1 MVCAEFSVCFWHC
14 SWSSHFCPRLRWQ
27 RIRRGLTK
35 PSPRPSQWTGTRRR
49 PIPPAQEQP
58 KNENP
63 PAPEEPKT
71 FTVTYTDG
79 VGGAVFDNE
88 VHSNLPSG
96 TATPAFSGS
105 LAREGYTFAGWNP
118 AVAETVTA
126 DVTYAAKWEEG
137 KTGPRRVTLPTIP
150 GPDVDLAALDTGHKI
165 DVRFTVLYVGDEF
178 NIGYNYG
185 SSEKTK
191 FVCQYKTNHSDT
203 AYNNH
208 TIAISDIKAAASRA
222 SVNSGYQ
229 IVGWSKESNANPTT
243 WSLNKSGTTA
253 CNKGS
258 TIYLVAKNP
267 NPTTKYTYTLNYD
280 ANGGTGAPSADSWS
294 TTDASIRYH
303 SFTVKNTIPTREG
316 YVFKGWKA
324 KDGAD
329 TIYAGGAL
337 CSVSQQGNDVVK
349 NGNTWTRTL
358 YAVWEEAVPSKPE
371 WSDIRREM
379 QKVSV
384 HVTCINPDVN
394 HTEKTYSYKESNDD
408 TIGSVQDSAGSY
420 TCTVTVHLG
429 RYRLQYN
436 QDFNREH
443 EFASSLTADVVL
455 QYNGTGWVIASALP
469 LELKLTCGSAP
480 TPNPPGSDVLNSLKV
495 LVKCD
500 SKTYHFEKPYKMD
513 DGDYRL
519 EKVDDNTYTVI
530 VLADKYVEKYNAVYP
545 GHTLFDNN
553 TKTIKLVYRYGAWTV
568 VGSNGVTFNV
578 SCEQKYTVT
587 YTDGVD
593 GEVIFADQV
602 SYKKPGEKTPK
613 FRGTPTRTG
622 YKFIGW
628 EPAVVGTVTANATYT
643 AQWVSISDLDPAPE
657 LVSSLYMNFQCTNE
671 NASHDHRSEMI
682 AIGYG
687 IGAGGVIV
695 TDAAGN
701 PVYNKDGNIT
711 AVITFYQDSGFL
723 NEYNKRTGVAHRY
736 ADYEPKTKSVDGVL
750 IGEVFHMYKKD
761 YPVVFDV
768 VCGSLYTVTY
778 KDGTNGTVFA
788 DDVHSNLNAN
798 AATPAFVGGTPTR
811 PGYVFTGWNPAVAAT
826 VTGNATYTAVW
837 EKDANGNGKPDKD
850 EEKYTVTYTD
860 GVENEEIFADETYSD
875 LLSGTAT
882 PAFNGTPTRKGYAFT
897 GWNPAVAATVTGNA
911 TYAAVWEEAAPP
923 KPDKPT
929 PPTDEIG
936 GATVAVKCITG
947 HGDLSWKIDS
957 STFTVGEVTGDD
969 TTGYTCTVTVQA
981 EVYVNA
987 FNSDK
992 KANGVKHTLA
1002 DDAEKTFTM
1011 TYVNGAW
1018 TGPTNPAVTFE
1029 VKCEEELVPVH
1040 LVIYRNGDTSK
1051 AYKDVALE
1059 SQPKGHVIDLSTI
1072 DIADYYT
1079 GNYEFYGWY
1088 DDGAWNNYK
1097 ANPANPP
1104 AGLKEKTVNGWTNL
1118 KCMVYDK
1125 YQVVYF
1131 QSEEALRDFQNDHS
1145 KTEGRLYSTTALFGS
1160 TLPTADAPTPTRT
1173 GYTFKFWS
1181 REGQNG
1187 DVTGQT
1193 VNGWTNLYAVW
1204 EKNTYTVTYTDGVD
1218 GEAFADQAYTAKYED
1233 ATPAFEGTPTRKG
1246 FVFDGWNPEVAETV
1260 TEDVTYTA
1268 QWKPVQPDKKAIEGA
1283 IGRGVAVVCD
1293 NQNVKHGAKAYKVT
1307 LGEYT
1312 ASNVMGTAADGYTCT
1327 VTVRAAKFI
1336 EKYSSDMSD
1345 AVHTLIAGEPA
1356 EKTIELKWNGEKWV
1370 AETELPVT
1378 FHTLCPPEQ
1387 PSKKDIEGA
1396 IGRGVKIVC
1405 DNQNV
1410 KHGGKDYKPTQGEY
1424 TVSDVTGT
1432 ASEGYTCTITVKAAK
1447 IIEKYSSD
1455 MGKTHALIVGEQA
1468 EKTVE
1473 LKWDGEKWVAKTELP
1488 ITFHVECPPEK
1499 PTYDEL
1505 KGLGINA
1512 KVDCTTTTAHN
1523 GKSYTLI
1530 EDTYNVSDP
1539 ERKGTA
1545 YTCILTVNAK
1555 DYVAKYNAEENVGPH
1570 TLDDRDS
1577 KTIELT
1583 WNGEKWTAAET
1594 SVTFNVKCE
1603 LLTVTYTDGVKGEE
1617 VFADVVYNDIP
1628 YGTNTPA
1635 FGTKD
1640 PTRKGYKFLGWE
1652 PVVADT
1658 VTENATYV
1666 AQWEKLYTVTYTDGA
1681 KGKAFEDQVF
1691 TDLESGT
1698 KTPEFNGTPTRKGY
1712 KFLGWE
1718 PVVAD
1723 TVTENVTYTAPVG
1736 RTLHRYLHRRREGQG
1751 VQGSGLQRS

>member
-1 MVCAEFSVCFWHC
+1 MDE
-14 SWSSHFCPRLRWQ
+14 
-27 RIRRGLTK
+27 GEKKTD
-35 PSPRPSQWTGTRRR
+35 
-49 PIPPAQEQP
+49 PPAQEQP

-79 VGGAVFDNE
+79 ADGAVFDKQ
-88 VHSNLPSG
+88 VYSNLSSG
-96 TATPAFSGS
+96 TATPAFSGTP
-105 LAREGYTFAGWNP
+105 AREGYTFAGWNP

-126 DVTYAAKWEEG
+126 NVTYVAQWEAG
-137 KTGPRRVTLPTIP
+137 KTSARRVTLPTIP
-150 GPDVDLAALDTGHKI
+150 DPDPAPAALNTGHKI
-165 DVRFTVLYVGDEF
+165 DVTFTVLYVGDEF
-178 NIGYNYG
+178 RIGYNYG

-191 FVCQYKTNHSDT
+191 FVCQYSSNHSDT

-208 TIAISDIKAAASRA
+208 TIAISDIKAAAGRA
-222 SVNSGYQ
+222 TVNSGYT

-253 CNKGS
+253 CNKGT

-294 TTDASIRYH
+294 TTDAAIRYH

-324 KDGAD
+324 KDGSD
-329 TIYAGGAL
+329 TIYTGGTL

-358 YAVWEEAVPSKPE
+358 YAVWEEDAPAKPTAPDNDTVKALLGENAVQIICTNAQIGHGSKTFGLIDGTFTVYQSNNRCEVVINSLSPYVNE
-371 WSDIRREM
+371 FNAAVSVPAGTHITDNSMAGQNRTKINLVWSDG
-379 QKVSV
+379 KWTAADAPAKY
-384 HVTCINPDVN
+384 HVLCSLQPVEPTTPGEGDLENI
-394 HTEKTYSYKESNDD
+394 EKLVRIVCDRNIHDAKEYGV
-408 TIGSVQDSAGSY
+408 IAGSCEFGGIDMTGDVP
-420 TCTVTVHLG
+420 TCPVTIRAAKYV
-429 RYRLQYN
+429 
-436 QDFNREH
+436 E
-443 EFASSLTADVVL
+443 A
-455 QYNGTGWVIASALP
+455 YNGTIGVEHTI
-469 LELKLTCGSAP
+469 T
-480 TPNPPGSDVLNSLKV
+480 
-495 LVKCD
+495 
-500 SKTYHFEKPYKMD
+500 
-513 DGDYRL
+513 GDTERL
-519 EKVDDNTYTVI
+519 LI
-530 VLADKYVEKYNAVYP
+530 LA
-545 GHTLFDNN
+545 
-553 TKTIKLVYRYGAWTV
+553 W
-568 VGSNGVTFNV
+568 
-578 SCEQKYTVT
+578 
-587 YTDGVD
+587 
-593 GEVIFADQV
+593 
-602 SYKKPGEKTPK
+602 
-613 FRGTPTRTG
+613 
-622 YKFIGW
+622 
-628 EPAVVGTVTANATYT
+628 
-643 AQWVSISDLDPAPE
+643 
-657 LVSSLYMNFQCTNE
+657 
-671 NASHDHRSEMI
+671 
-682 AIGYG
+682 
-687 IGAGGVIV
+687 
-695 TDAAGN
+695 
-701 PVYNKDGNIT
+701 
-711 AVITFYQDSGFL
+711 
-723 NEYNKRTGVAHRY
+723 
-736 ADYEPKTKSVDGVL
+736 
-750 IGEVFHMYKKD
+750 
-761 YPVVFDV
+761 
-768 VCGSLYTVTY
+768 
-778 KDGTNGTVFA
+778 
-788 DDVHSNLNAN
+788 
-798 AATPAFVGGTPTR
+798 
-811 PGYVFTGWNPAVAAT
+811 
-826 VTGNATYTAVW
+826 
-837 EKDANGNGKPDKD
+837 DANNNVWRPM
-850 EEKYTVTYTD
+850 TD
-860 GVENEEIFADETYSD
+860 
-875 LLSGTAT
+875 T
-882 PAFNGTPTRKGYAFT
+882 P
-897 GWNPAVAATVTGNA
+897 V
-911 TYAAVWEEAAPP
+911 
-923 KPDKPT
+923 
-929 PPTDEIG
+929 
-936 GATVAVKCITG
+936 
-947 HGDLSWKIDS
+947 
-957 STFTVGEVTGDD
+957 TFTVVCPPAKPGAEDLAKLEAPVEVACTTKPETHAAARFSLIEGTYDIGDVSGNETD
-969 TTGYTCTVTVQA
+969 GYTCDIIITADEYVTK
-981 EVYVNA
+981 YNTD
-987 FNSDK
+987 F
-992 KANGVKHTLA
+992 GKHTLA
-1002 DDAEKTFTM
+1002 GDNTKPLTLK
-1011 TYVNGAW
+1011 YVEGRWVVND
-1018 TGPTNPAVTFE
+1018 PVTFAVE
-1029 VKCEEELVPVH
+1029 CEEELFPVH
-1040 LVIYRNGDTSK
+1040 LVIYRNGNTK
-1051 AYKDVALE
+1051 TAYKDVALE

-1088 DDGAWNNYK
+1088 DDGLFNIYK
-1097 ANPANPP
+1097 SDPANPP

-1131 QSEEALRDFQNDHS
+1131 QSEEAWRDFQNDHS

-1173 GYTFKFWS
+1173 GYSFKFWS

-1204 EKNTYTVTYTDGVD
+1204 EKNTYTVTYTDGVN

-1233 ATPAFEGTPTRKG
+1233 ATPAFVGIPARAGYKFLGWEPTVAETVTENATYVAQWEKLYTVTYTDGVGEKAFKDDVHSDLEKDTPTPAFSGDTPTRKG

-1293 NQNVKHGAKAYKVT
+1293 NQNVNHGEKKYKPT

-1312 ASNVMGTAADGYTCT
+1312 VSNVMGTAADGYTCT
-1327 VTVRAAKFI
+1327 VTVKATKFI
-1336 EKYSSDMSD
+1336 EKYSSDMGD

-1410 KHGGKDYKPTQGEY
+1410 NHWGKDYKPTQGEY

-1455 MGKTHALIVGEQA
+1455 MGKTHELIVGEQA

-1505 KGLGINA
+1505 KGLDINA

-1555 DYVAKYNAEENVGPH
+1555 DYVAKYNAEEKVGPH
-1570 TLDDRDS
+1570 ALDDRDS

-1617 VFADVVYNDIP
+1617 VFEDVVYKDIP
-1628 YGTNTPA
+1628 YGTDTPA

-1640 PTRKGYKFLGWE
+1640 PTREGYKFVGWE
-1652 PVVADT
+1652 PEVAET
-1658 VTENATYV
+1658 VTKNVTYT
-1666 AQWEKLYTVTYTDGA
+1666 AKWEKLYTVTYTDGA
-1681 KGKAFEDQVF
+1681 KGKAFKDQVYK
-1691 TDLESGT
+1691 DLESGT
-1698 KTPEFNGTPTRKGY
+1698 ATPKFDGKPTRKGY
-1712 KFLGWE
+1712 TFTGWS
-1718 PVVAD
+1718 PKVTD
-1723 TVTENVTYTAPVG
+1723 TVTKDVTYVAQWKSVKNGKDNIPKTGDSEIVMV
-1736 RTLHRYLHRRREGQG
+1736 L
-1751 VQGSGLQRS
+1751 GSVLLFSFCGAAAVSVYDRKRKHF

>member
-1 MVCAEFSVCFWHC
+1 MTA
-14 SWSSHFCPRLRWQ
+14 
-27 RIRRGLTK
+27 
-35 PSPRPSQWTGTRRR
+35 
-49 PIPPAQEQP
+49 
-58 KNENP
+58 N
-63 PAPEEPKT
+63 
-71 FTVTYTDG
+71 VTY
-79 VGGAVFDNE
+79 
-88 VHSNLPSG
+88 
-96 TATPAFSGS
+96 
-105 LAREGYTFAGWNP
+105 
-118 AVAETVTA
+118 VAQ
-126 DVTYAAKWEEG
+126 WEAG
-137 KTGPRRVTLPTIP
+137 KTGARRVTLPTIP
-150 GPDVDLAALDTGHKI
+150 EPDITPAALNTGHKI
-165 DVRFTVLYVGDEF
+165 DVRFTVLYVGSEF

-185 SSEKTK
+185 SSEKTQ

-303 SFTVKNTIPTREG
+303 SFTVKNTVPTREG

-324 KDGAD
+324 NDGSD
-329 TIYAGGAL
+329 TIYTGGMTCA
-337 CSVSQQGNDVVK
+337 VSQYGNDVVK

-358 YAVWEEAVPSKPE
+358 YAVWEEA
-371 WSDIRREM
+371 
-379 QKVSV
+379 
-384 HVTCINPDVN
+384 T
-394 HTEKTYSYKESNDD
+394 
-408 TIGSVQDSAGSY
+408 
-420 TCTVTVHLG
+420 
-429 RYRLQYN
+429 
-436 QDFNREH
+436 
-443 EFASSLTADVVL
+443 
-455 QYNGTGWVIASALP
+455 
-469 LELKLTCGSAP
+469 
-480 TPNPPGSDVLNSLKV
+480 
-495 LVKCD
+495 
-500 SKTYHFEKPYKMD
+500 
-513 DGDYRL
+513 
-519 EKVDDNTYTVI
+519 
-530 VLADKYVEKYNAVYP
+530 
-545 GHTLFDNN
+545 
-553 TKTIKLVYRYGAWTV
+553 
-568 VGSNGVTFNV
+568 
-578 SCEQKYTVT
+578 
-587 YTDGVD
+587 
-593 GEVIFADQV
+593 
-602 SYKKPGEKTPK
+602 
-613 FRGTPTRTG
+613 
-622 YKFIGW
+622 
-628 EPAVVGTVTANATYT
+628 
-643 AQWVSISDLDPAPE
+643 
-657 LVSSLYMNFQCTNE
+657 
-671 NASHDHRSEMI
+671 
-682 AIGYG
+682 
-687 IGAGGVIV
+687 
-695 TDAAGN
+695 
-701 PVYNKDGNIT
+701 
-711 AVITFYQDSGFL
+711 
-723 NEYNKRTGVAHRY
+723 
-736 ADYEPKTKSVDGVL
+736 
-750 IGEVFHMYKKD
+750 
-761 YPVVFDV
+761 
-768 VCGSLYTVTY
+768 
-778 KDGTNGTVFA
+778 
-788 DDVHSNLNAN
+788 
-798 AATPAFVGGTPTR
+798 
-811 PGYVFTGWNPAVAAT
+811 
-826 VTGNATYTAVW
+826 
-837 EKDANGNGKPDKD
+837 
-850 EEKYTVTYTD
+850 
-860 GVENEEIFADETYSD
+860 
-875 LLSGTAT
+875 
-882 PAFNGTPTRKGYAFT
+882 
-897 GWNPAVAATVTGNA
+897 
-911 TYAAVWEEAAPP
+911 PP

-929 PPTDEIG
+929 APGE
-936 GATVAVKCITG
+936 
-947 HGDLSWKIDS
+947 GDLSGLIDNI
-957 STFTVGEVTGDD
+957 TVNCTNEAATHVPNSKSYVLIAGSYNTSEVEGDAEN
-969 TTGYTCTVTVQA
+969 GYTCTVTINSQKYVYAFDGETNAAHDPKDASATVTLKHTDNGWAVESGAPVVFNVACVTEIVPPARPGA
-981 EVYVNA
+981 EDLSNLKAPVDVTCTTKPETHAAVHFSLRGGTYTIGDVAGNETDGYTCDITVTADKYVARYNM
-987 FNSDK
+987 DY
-992 KANGVKHTLA
+992 GKHTLTG
-1002 DDAEKTFTM
+1002 DNTKTLTLK
-1011 TYVNGAW
+1011 YVEGQW
-1018 TGPTNPAVTFE
+1018 AVDTPITFPVE
-1029 VKCEEELVPVH
+1029 CEEELFPVH
-1040 LVIYRNGDTSK
+1040 LVIYRNGNTTT
-1051 AYKDVALE
+1051 AYKDIALE

-1088 DDGAWNNYK
+1088 DDGLFNIYK
-1097 ANPANPP
+1097 SDPANPP

-1145 KTEGRLYSTTALFGS
+1145 KTEGRLYSTTAPFGS

-1181 REGQNG
+1181 REGQNS

-1204 EKNTYTVTYTDGVD
+1204 EKNTYTVTYTDGVN

-1233 ATPAFEGTPTRKG
+1233 TTPAFEGTPARAGYKFLGWEPTVAETVTENATYVAQWEKLYTVTYTDGVGGKAFKDDVHSDLEKDTKTPAFSGGTPTRKG

-1268 QWKPVQPDKKAIEGA
+1268 QWKPVQPDKKAIENA

-1293 NQNVKHGAKAYKVT
+1293 NQNVNYGEKKYKPT

-1312 ASNVMGTAADGYTCT
+1312 VSDVMGTAADGYTCT

-1336 EKYSSDMSD
+1336 EKYSSDMGD

-1410 KHGGKDYKPTQGEY
+1410 NHWGKDYKPTQGEY

-1473 LKWDGEKWVAKTELP
+1473 LKWNGEKWVAKTELP

-1617 VFADVVYNDIP
+1617 VFADVVYKDIP
-1628 YGTNTPA
+1628 YGTSTPA

-1640 PTRKGYKFLGWE
+1640 PTREGYKFVGWE
-1652 PVVADT
+1652 PEVAET
-1658 VTENATYV
+1658 VTKNVTYT
-1666 AQWEKLYTVTYTDGA
+1666 AKWEKLYTVTYTDGV
-1681 KGKAFEDQVF
+1681 KGKAFKDQVYS
-1691 TDLESGT
+1691 DLKAGT
-1698 KTPEFNGTPTRKGY
+1698 ATPKFDGKPTRKGY
-1712 KFLGWE
+1712 TFTGWS
-1718 PVVAD
+1718 PKVTD
-1723 TVTENVTYTAPVG
+1723 TVTKDVTYVAQWKSVKNGKDNIPKTGDGEIVMV
-1736 RTLHRYLHRRREGQG
+1736 L
-1751 VQGSGLQRS
+1751 GSVLLFSFCGAAAVSVYDRKRKHF

>member
-1 MVCAEFSVCFWHC
+1 MTA
-14 SWSSHFCPRLRWQ
+14 
-27 RIRRGLTK
+27 
-35 PSPRPSQWTGTRRR
+35 
-49 PIPPAQEQP
+49 
-58 KNENP
+58 N
-63 PAPEEPKT
+63 
-71 FTVTYTDG
+71 VTY
-79 VGGAVFDNE
+79 
-88 VHSNLPSG
+88 
-96 TATPAFSGS
+96 
-105 LAREGYTFAGWNP
+105 
-118 AVAETVTA
+118 VAQ
-126 DVTYAAKWEEG
+126 WEAG
-137 KTGPRRVTLPTIP
+137 KTNPRRVTVPPIP
-150 GPDVDLAALDTGHKI
+150 DPGVAPAALNTGHKI

-185 SSEKTK
+185 SSEKTQ

-229 IVGWSKESNANPTT
+229 IVGWSKESNANPKTL
-243 WSLNKSGTTA
+243 SLNASGTTA
-253 CNKGS
+253 CNKGT

-324 KDGAD
+324 KDGSD
-329 TIYAGGAL
+329 TIYTGGMTCA
-337 CSVSQQGNDVVK
+337 VSQFGNDVDK

-358 YAVWEEAVPSKPE
+358 YAVWEEDAPAQPTPLDEAGVKALLGENAVQIICTNAQIGHGSKTFGLIDGTFTVHQSNNRCEVVINGFSSYMSEFDAAVSVPAGTHITDNSMAGQNRTKINLV
-371 WSDIRREM
+371 WSDG
-379 QKVSV
+379 KWTAADAPAKY
-384 HVTCINPDVN
+384 HVLCSSQPAEPTAPGEGDLENI
-394 HTEKTYSYKESNDD
+394 EKLVRIVCDRNIHDAKEYGV
-408 TIGSVQDSAGSY
+408 IAGSCEFGGIDVTGDVP
-420 TCTVTVHLG
+420 TCPVTIRAAKYV
-429 RYRLQYN
+429 
-436 QDFNREH
+436 E
-443 EFASSLTADVVL
+443 A
-455 QYNGTGWVIASALP
+455 YNGTIGVEHAITGDTERLLILAWDANNNVWRPMTDTPVTFTVVCPPAKPGAEDLSN
-469 LELKLTCGSAP
+469 LKAPVDVTCTTKPETHAA
-480 TPNPPGSDVLNSLKV
+480 VHFSLR
-495 LVKCD
+495 
-500 SKTYHFEKPYKMD
+500 
-513 DGDYRL
+513 GG
-519 EKVDDNTYTVI
+519 TYTIGDVAGNETDGYTCDI
-530 VLADKYVEKYNAVYP
+530 TVTADKYVARYNMDY
-545 GHTLFDNN
+545 GKHTLTGDN
-553 TKTIKLVYRYGAWTV
+553 TKTLTL
-568 VGSNGVTFNV
+568 
-578 SCEQKYTVT
+578 KYVE
-587 YTDGVD
+587 GQWAVD
-593 GEVIFADQV
+593 
-602 SYKKPGEKTPK
+602 TP
-613 FRGTPTRTG
+613 
-622 YKFIGW
+622 
-628 EPAVVGTVTANATYT
+628 
-643 AQWVSISDLDPAPE
+643 
-657 LVSSLYMNFQCTNE
+657 
-671 NASHDHRSEMI
+671 
-682 AIGYG
+682 
-687 IGAGGVIV
+687 
-695 TDAAGN
+695 
-701 PVYNKDGNIT
+701 
-711 AVITFYQDSGFL
+711 ITF
-723 NEYNKRTGVAHRY
+723 
-736 ADYEPKTKSVDGVL
+736 
-750 IGEVFHMYKKD
+750 
-761 YPVVFDV
+761 PV
-768 VCGSLYTVTY
+768 
-778 KDGTNGTVFA
+778 
-788 DDVHSNLNAN
+788 
-798 AATPAFVGGTPTR
+798 
-811 PGYVFTGWNPAVAAT
+811 
-826 VTGNATYTAVW
+826 
-837 EKDANGNGKPDKD
+837 E
-850 EEKYTVTYTD
+850 
-860 GVENEEIFADETYSD
+860 
-875 LLSGTAT
+875 
-882 PAFNGTPTRKGYAFT
+882 
-897 GWNPAVAATVTGNA
+897 
-911 TYAAVWEEAAPP
+911 
-923 KPDKPT
+923 
-929 PPTDEIG
+929 
-936 GATVAVKCITG
+936 
-947 HGDLSWKIDS
+947 
-957 STFTVGEVTGDD
+957 
-969 TTGYTCTVTVQA
+969 
-981 EVYVNA
+981 
-987 FNSDK
+987 
-992 KANGVKHTLA
+992 
-1002 DDAEKTFTM
+1002 
-1011 TYVNGAW
+1011 
-1018 TGPTNPAVTFE
+1018 
-1029 VKCEEELVPVH
+1029 CEEELFPVH

-1072 DIADYYT
+1072 DITDYYT

-1088 DDGAWNNYK
+1088 DDGLFNIYK
-1097 ANPANPP
+1097 SDPANPP

-1118 KCMVYDK
+1118 KCMVYD
-1125 YQVVYF
+1125 YVPVVYF
-1131 QSEEALRDFQNDHS
+1131 QSEEAWRDYQNDHS

-1204 EKNTYTVTYTDGVD
+1204 EKNTYTVTYTDGVN
-1218 GEAFADQAYTAKYED
+1218 GEAFADQVYTAKYED
-1233 ATPAFEGTPTRKG
+1233 ATPAFEGTPARAGYKFLGWEPTVAETVTENATYVAQWEKLYTVTYTDGVGEKAFKDDVHSDLEKDTPTPAFSGGTPTRKG

-1268 QWKPVQPDKKAIEGA
+1268 QWKPVQPDKKAIENA

-1293 NQNVKHGAKAYKVT
+1293 NQNVNHGEKKYKPT

-1312 ASNVMGTAADGYTCT
+1312 VSNVMGTAADGYTCT

-1336 EKYSSDMSD
+1336 EKYSSDMGD

-1410 KHGGKDYKPTQGEY
+1410 NHWGKDYKPTQGEY

-1468 EKTVE
+1468 EKAVE
-1473 LKWDGEKWVAKTELP
+1473 LKWNGEKWVAKTELP

-1617 VFADVVYNDIP
+1617 VFEDVVYKDIP
-1628 YGTNTPA
+1628 YGTSTPA

-1640 PTRKGYKFLGWE
+1640 PTRKGYKFVGWE
-1652 PVVADT
+1652 PEVAET
-1658 VTENATYV
+1658 VTKNVTYT
-1666 AQWEKLYTVTYTDGA
+1666 AKWEKLYTVTYTDGV
-1681 KGKAFEDQVF
+1681 KGKAFKDQVYS
-1691 TDLESGT
+1691 DLEAGT
-1698 KTPEFNGTPTRKGY
+1698 ATPKFDGKPTRKGY
-1712 KFLGWE
+1712 TFTGWS
-1718 PVVAD
+1718 PKVTD
-1723 TVTENVTYTAPVG
+1723 TVTKDVTYVAQWKSVKNGKDNIPKTGDSEIVMVLGSVLLFSFCGAAAVSVYG
-1736 RTLHRYLHRRREGQG
+1736 RKRKHF
-1751 VQGSGLQRS
+1751 

>member
-1 MVCAEFSVCFWHC
+1 MTA
-14 SWSSHFCPRLRWQ
+14 
-27 RIRRGLTK
+27 
-35 PSPRPSQWTGTRRR
+35 
-49 PIPPAQEQP
+49 
-58 KNENP
+58 N
-63 PAPEEPKT
+63 
-71 FTVTYTDG
+71 VTY
-79 VGGAVFDNE
+79 
-88 VHSNLPSG
+88 
-96 TATPAFSGS
+96 
-105 LAREGYTFAGWNP
+105 
-118 AVAETVTA
+118 VAQ
-126 DVTYAAKWEEG
+126 WEAG
-137 KTGPRRVTLPTIP
+137 KTSARRVTLPTIP
-150 GPDVDLAALDTGHKI
+150 EPDIAPAALNTGHKI
-165 DVRFTVLYVGDEF
+165 DVTFTVLYVGDEF

-253 CNKGS
+253 CNKGT

-294 TTDASIRYH
+294 TTDAAIRYH
-303 SFTVKNTIPTREG
+303 SFTVKNTVPTREG

-324 KDGAD
+324 KDGSD
-329 TIYAGGAL
+329 TIYTGGAL

-358 YAVWEEAVPSKPE
+358 YAVWEEDAPAQPTPLDEAGVKALLGENAVQIICTNAQIGHGSKTFGLIDGTFTVHQSNNRCEVVINGFSSYMSEFDAAVSVPAGTHITDNSMAGQNRTKINLV
-371 WSDIRREM
+371 WSDG
-379 QKVSV
+379 KWTAADAPAKY
-384 HVTCINPDVN
+384 HVLCSLQPVEPTTPGEGDLENI
-394 HTEKTYSYKESNDD
+394 EKLVRIVCDRNIHDAKEYGV
-408 TIGSVQDSAGSY
+408 IAGSCEFGGIDMTGDVP
-420 TCTVTVHLG
+420 TCPVTIRAAKYV
-429 RYRLQYN
+429 
-436 QDFNREH
+436 E
-443 EFASSLTADVVL
+443 A
-455 QYNGTGWVIASALP
+455 YNGTIGVEHTITGDTERPLLLAWDANNNVWRPMTDTPVTFTVICPPAKPGAEDLAKLEAPVEVACTTKPETHTAASFALI
-469 LELKLTCGSAP
+469 EG
-480 TPNPPGSDVLNSLKV
+480 
-495 LVKCD
+495 
-500 SKTYHFEKPYKMD
+500 
-513 DGDYRL
+513 
-519 EKVDDNTYTVI
+519 TYTVGDTFGNETDGYTCDI
-530 VLADKYVEKYNAVYP
+530 IITADEYVTKYNTDFGKHTLTGDNTKPLTLKYVEGRWVVNAP
-545 GHTLFDNN
+545 
-553 TKTIKLVYRYGAWTV
+553 
-568 VGSNGVTFNV
+568 VTF
-578 SCEQKYTVT
+578 
-587 YTDGVD
+587 
-593 GEVIFADQV
+593 
-602 SYKKPGEKTPK
+602 
-613 FRGTPTRTG
+613 
-622 YKFIGW
+622 
-628 EPAVVGTVTANATYT
+628 
-643 AQWVSISDLDPAPE
+643 
-657 LVSSLYMNFQCTNE
+657 
-671 NASHDHRSEMI
+671 
-682 AIGYG
+682 
-687 IGAGGVIV
+687 
-695 TDAAGN
+695 
-701 PVYNKDGNIT
+701 PV
-711 AVITFYQDSGFL
+711 
-723 NEYNKRTGVAHRY
+723 E
-736 ADYEPKTKSVDGVL
+736 
-750 IGEVFHMYKKD
+750 
-761 YPVVFDV
+761 
-768 VCGSLYTVTY
+768 
-778 KDGTNGTVFA
+778 
-788 DDVHSNLNAN
+788 
-798 AATPAFVGGTPTR
+798 
-811 PGYVFTGWNPAVAAT
+811 
-826 VTGNATYTAVW
+826 
-837 EKDANGNGKPDKD
+837 
-850 EEKYTVTYTD
+850 
-860 GVENEEIFADETYSD
+860 
-875 LLSGTAT
+875 
-882 PAFNGTPTRKGYAFT
+882 
-897 GWNPAVAATVTGNA
+897 
-911 TYAAVWEEAAPP
+911 
-923 KPDKPT
+923 
-929 PPTDEIG
+929 
-936 GATVAVKCITG
+936 
-947 HGDLSWKIDS
+947 
-957 STFTVGEVTGDD
+957 
-969 TTGYTCTVTVQA
+969 
-981 EVYVNA
+981 
-987 FNSDK
+987 
-992 KANGVKHTLA
+992 
-1002 DDAEKTFTM
+1002 
-1011 TYVNGAW
+1011 
-1018 TGPTNPAVTFE
+1018 
-1029 VKCEEELVPVH
+1029 CEEELFPVH

-1204 EKNTYTVTYTDGVD
+1204 EKNTYTVTYTDGVN

-1233 ATPAFEGTPTRKG
+1233 ATPAFEGTPARAGYKFLGWEPTVAETVTENATYVAQWEKLYTVTYTDGVGGKAFKDDVHSDLEKDTPTPAFSGGTPTRKG

-1293 NQNVKHGAKAYKVT
+1293 NQNVNHGEKKYKPT

-1312 ASNVMGTAADGYTCT
+1312 VSNVMGTAADGYTCT

-1410 KHGGKDYKPTQGEY
+1410 NHWGKDYKPTQGEY

-1617 VFADVVYNDIP
+1617 VFADVVYKDIP
-1628 YGTNTPA
+1628 YGTSTPA

-1640 PTRKGYKFLGWE
+1640 PTREGYKFVGWE
-1652 PVVADT
+1652 PEVAET
-1658 VTENATYV
+1658 VTKNVTYT
-1666 AQWEKLYTVTYTDGA
+1666 AKWEKLYTVTYTDGA
-1681 KGKAFEDQVF
+1681 KGKAFKDQVYS
-1691 TDLESGT
+1691 DLEAGT
-1698 KTPEFNGTPTRKGY
+1698 DTPKFDGKPTRKGY
-1712 KFLGWE
+1712 TFTGWS
-1718 PVVAD
+1718 PKVTD
-1723 TVTENVTYTAPVG
+1723 TVTKDVTYVAQWKSVKNGKDNIPKTGDSEIVMV
-1736 RTLHRYLHRRREGQG
+1736 L
-1751 VQGSGLQRS
+1751 GSVLLFSFCGAAAVSVYDRKRKHF

>member
-1 MVCAEFSVCFWHC
+1 MQTVCASGMDRQMKGEYFKMKNHGLRRIFSLFLALFMVFTLL
-14 SWSSHFCPRLRWQ
+14 PTTALAED
-27 RIRRGLTK
+27 T
-35 PSPRPSQWTGTRRR
+35 TGADETQ
-49 PIPPAQEQP
+49 PKTVVVDEGEKKTDPPAQEQP

-88 VHSNLPSG
+88 VHSNLPAG
-96 TATPAFSGS
+96 TATPAFSGT

-118 AVAETVTA
+118 TVAGTVTA

-137 KTGPRRVTLPTIP
+137 KTSARRVTLPTIP
-150 GPDVDLAALDTGHKI
+150 GPDVDPAALDTGHKI

-191 FVCQYKTNHSDT
+191 FVCQYKRNHSDT

-324 KDGAD
+324 NDGSD
-329 TIYAGGAL
+329 TIYTGGMTCA
-337 CSVSQQGNDVVK
+337 VSQYGNDVVK

-358 YAVWEEAVPSKPE
+358 YAVWEE
-371 WSDIRREM
+371 
-379 QKVSV
+379 
-384 HVTCINPDVN
+384 T
-394 HTEKTYSYKESNDD
+394 
-408 TIGSVQDSAGSY
+408 
-420 TCTVTVHLG
+420 
-429 RYRLQYN
+429 
-436 QDFNREH
+436 
-443 EFASSLTADVVL
+443 
-455 QYNGTGWVIASALP
+455 
-469 LELKLTCGSAP
+469 
-480 TPNPPGSDVLNSLKV
+480 
-495 LVKCD
+495 
-500 SKTYHFEKPYKMD
+500 
-513 DGDYRL
+513 
-519 EKVDDNTYTVI
+519 
-530 VLADKYVEKYNAVYP
+530 
-545 GHTLFDNN
+545 
-553 TKTIKLVYRYGAWTV
+553 
-568 VGSNGVTFNV
+568 
-578 SCEQKYTVT
+578 
-587 YTDGVD
+587 
-593 GEVIFADQV
+593 
-602 SYKKPGEKTPK
+602 
-613 FRGTPTRTG
+613 
-622 YKFIGW
+622 
-628 EPAVVGTVTANATYT
+628 
-643 AQWVSISDLDPAPE
+643 
-657 LVSSLYMNFQCTNE
+657 
-671 NASHDHRSEMI
+671 
-682 AIGYG
+682 
-687 IGAGGVIV
+687 
-695 TDAAGN
+695 
-701 PVYNKDGNIT
+701 
-711 AVITFYQDSGFL
+711 
-723 NEYNKRTGVAHRY
+723 
-736 ADYEPKTKSVDGVL
+736 
-750 IGEVFHMYKKD
+750 
-761 YPVVFDV
+761 
-768 VCGSLYTVTY
+768 
-778 KDGTNGTVFA
+778 
-788 DDVHSNLNAN
+788 
-798 AATPAFVGGTPTR
+798 
-811 PGYVFTGWNPAVAAT
+811 
-826 VTGNATYTAVW
+826 
-837 EKDANGNGKPDKD
+837 
-850 EEKYTVTYTD
+850 
-860 GVENEEIFADETYSD
+860 
-875 LLSGTAT
+875 
-882 PAFNGTPTRKGYAFT
+882 
-897 GWNPAVAATVTGNA
+897 
-911 TYAAVWEEAAPP
+911 APP

-929 PPTDEIG
+929 APGE
-936 GATVAVKCITG
+936 
-947 HGDLSWKIDS
+947 GDLSGLIGNITVNCTNNAATHTLKSKGYALIAS
-957 STFTVGEVTGDD
+957 SYTPSEVAGDAENGYTYTVTINSQKYVEQFDTDTGAAHDPKGVNATVTLKYTDNGWTVESGAPVVFDVACVTEIVPPARPGAEDLSNLKAPVDVTCTTKPETHAAVHFSLRGGTYTIGDVAGNETD
-969 TTGYTCTVTVQA
+969 GYTCDITVTA
-981 EVYVNA
+981 DKYVARYNM
-987 FNSDK
+987 DY
-992 KANGVKHTLA
+992 GKHTLTG
-1002 DDAEKTFTM
+1002 DNTKTLTLK
-1011 TYVNGAW
+1011 YVEGQW
-1018 TGPTNPAVTFE
+1018 AVDTPITFPVE
-1029 VKCEEELVPVH
+1029 CEEELFPVH

-1072 DIADYYT
+1072 DITDYYT
-1079 GNYEFYGWY
+1079 GNYKFYGWY

-1204 EKNTYTVTYTDGVD
+1204 EKNTYTVTYTDGVN

-1233 ATPAFEGTPTRKG
+1233 ATPAFEGTPARVGYKFLGWEPTVAETVTENATYVAQWEKLYTVTYTDGVGEKAFEDDVHSDLEKDTPTPAFSGGTPTRKG
-1246 FVFDGWNPEVAETV
+1246 FVFDGWTPEVAETV
-1260 TEDVTYTA
+1260 TDDATYTA

-1312 ASNVMGTAADGYTCT
+1312 VSDVMGTAADGYTCT

-1410 KHGGKDYKPTQGEY
+1410 NHWGKDYKPTQGEY

-1530 EDTYNVSDP
+1530 EDTYNVSAP

-1617 VFADVVYNDIP
+1617 VFEDVVYKDIP
-1628 YGTNTPA
+1628 YGTSTPA

-1640 PTRKGYKFLGWE
+1640 PTRKGYKFVGWE
-1652 PVVADT
+1652 PEVAET
-1658 VTENATYV
+1658 VTKNVTYT
-1666 AQWEKLYTVTYTDGA
+1666 AKWEKLYTVTYTDGA
-1681 KGKAFEDQVF
+1681 KGKAFKDQVYS
-1691 TDLESGT
+1691 DLEAGT
-1698 KTPEFNGTPTRKGY
+1698 DTPKFDGKPTRKGY
-1712 KFLGWE
+1712 TFTGWS
-1718 PVVAD
+1718 PKVTD
-1723 TVTENVTYTAPVG
+1723 TVTKDVTYVAQWKSVKNGKDNIPKTGDSEIVMV
-1736 RTLHRYLHRRREGQG
+1736 L
-1751 VQGSGLQRS
+1751 GSVLLFSFCGAAAVSVYDRKRKHF

>member
-1 MVCAEFSVCFWHC
+1 MKNHGLRRIFSLFLALFMVFTLLPTTALAED
-14 SWSSHFCPRLRWQ
+14 
-27 RIRRGLTK
+27 T
-35 PSPRPSQWTGTRRR
+35 TGADETQ
-49 PIPPAQEQP
+49 PKTVVVDEGEKKTDPPAQEQP

-96 TATPAFSGS
+96 TATPAFSGT

-118 AVAETVTA
+118 TVAGTVTA

-137 KTGPRRVTLPTIP
+137 KTSARRVTLPTIP
-150 GPDVDLAALDTGHKI
+150 GPDVDPAALDTGHKI

-253 CNKGS
+253 CNKGT

-294 TTDASIRYH
+294 TTDAAIRYH

-324 KDGAD
+324 KDGSD
-329 TIYAGGAL
+329 TIYTGGTL
-337 CSVSQQGNDVVK
+337 CSVSQYGNDVVK

-358 YAVWEEAVPSKPE
+358 YAVWEEDAPAQPTPLDEAGVKALLGENAVQIICTNTQISHGSKTFGLIDGTFTVHQSNNRCEVVINSFSPYVNE
-371 WSDIRREM
+371 FNAAVSVPAGTHITDNSMAGQNRTKINLVWSDG
-379 QKVSV
+379 KWTAADAPAKY
-384 HVTCINPDVN
+384 HVLCSSQPAEPTAPGEGDLENI
-394 HTEKTYSYKESNDD
+394 EKLVRIVCDRNIHDAKEYGV
-408 TIGSVQDSAGSY
+408 IAGSCEFGDIDMTGDVP
-420 TCTVTVHLG
+420 TCPVTIQAAEYVK
-429 RYRLQYN
+429 
-436 QDFNREH
+436 
-443 EFASSLTADVVL
+443 A
-455 QYNGTGWVIASALP
+455 YNGTIGVEHTITGDTERLLILAWDANNNVWRPMTDTPVTFTVICPPAKPGAEDLAKLEAPVEVVCTTKPETHTAAPFSLIEGTYDIGDVSGNETDGYTCDITVTAGNYVALYNTDFG
-469 LELKLTCGSAP
+469 KHTLTGD
-480 TPNPPGSDVLNSLKV
+480 N
-495 LVKCD
+495 
-500 SKTYHFEKPYKMD
+500 SKT
-513 DGDYRL
+513 L
-519 EKVDDNTYTVI
+519 T
-530 VLADKYVEKYNAVYP
+530 LKYVE
-545 GHTLFDNN
+545 G
-553 TKTIKLVYRYGAWTV
+553 RWV
-568 VGSNGVTFNV
+568 VNDPVTF
-578 SCEQKYTVT
+578 
-587 YTDGVD
+587 
-593 GEVIFADQV
+593 
-602 SYKKPGEKTPK
+602 
-613 FRGTPTRTG
+613 
-622 YKFIGW
+622 
-628 EPAVVGTVTANATYT
+628 
-643 AQWVSISDLDPAPE
+643 
-657 LVSSLYMNFQCTNE
+657 
-671 NASHDHRSEMI
+671 
-682 AIGYG
+682 
-687 IGAGGVIV
+687 
-695 TDAAGN
+695 
-701 PVYNKDGNIT
+701 PV
-711 AVITFYQDSGFL
+711 
-723 NEYNKRTGVAHRY
+723 E
-736 ADYEPKTKSVDGVL
+736 
-750 IGEVFHMYKKD
+750 
-761 YPVVFDV
+761 
-768 VCGSLYTVTY
+768 
-778 KDGTNGTVFA
+778 
-788 DDVHSNLNAN
+788 
-798 AATPAFVGGTPTR
+798 
-811 PGYVFTGWNPAVAAT
+811 
-826 VTGNATYTAVW
+826 
-837 EKDANGNGKPDKD
+837 
-850 EEKYTVTYTD
+850 
-860 GVENEEIFADETYSD
+860 
-875 LLSGTAT
+875 
-882 PAFNGTPTRKGYAFT
+882 
-897 GWNPAVAATVTGNA
+897 
-911 TYAAVWEEAAPP
+911 
-923 KPDKPT
+923 
-929 PPTDEIG
+929 
-936 GATVAVKCITG
+936 
-947 HGDLSWKIDS
+947 
-957 STFTVGEVTGDD
+957 
-969 TTGYTCTVTVQA
+969 
-981 EVYVNA
+981 
-987 FNSDK
+987 
-992 KANGVKHTLA
+992 
-1002 DDAEKTFTM
+1002 
-1011 TYVNGAW
+1011 
-1018 TGPTNPAVTFE
+1018 
-1029 VKCEEELVPVH
+1029 CEEELFPVH

-1088 DDGAWNNYK
+1088 DDGLFNIYK
-1097 ANPANPP
+1097 SDPANPP

-1204 EKNTYTVTYTDGVD
+1204 EKNTYTVTYTDGVN

-1246 FVFDGWNPEVAETV
+1246 FVFDGWTPEVAETV

-1293 NQNVKHGAKAYKVT
+1293 NQNVNHGEKKYKPT

-1312 ASNVMGTAADGYTCT
+1312 VSNVMGTAADGYTCT

-1473 LKWDGEKWVAKTELP
+1473 LKWNGEKWVAKTELP

-1530 EDTYNVSDP
+1530 EGTYNVSDP

-1617 VFADVVYNDIP
+1617 VFADVVYKDIP
-1628 YGTNTPA
+1628 YGTRTPA

-1640 PTRKGYKFLGWE
+1640 PTREGYKFVGWE
-1652 PVVADT
+1652 PEVAET
-1658 VTENATYV
+1658 VTKNVTYT
-1666 AQWEKLYTVTYTDGA
+1666 AKWEKLYTVTYTDGV
-1681 KGKAFEDQVF
+1681 KGKAFKDQVYS
-1691 TDLESGT
+1691 DLEAGT
-1698 KTPEFNGTPTRKGY
+1698 DTPKFDGKPTRKGY
-1712 KFLGWE
+1712 TFTGWS
-1718 PVVAD
+1718 PKVTD
-1723 TVTENVTYTAPVG
+1723 TVTKDVTYVAQWKSVKNGKDNIPKTGDSEIVMV
-1736 RTLHRYLHRRREGQG
+1736 L
-1751 VQGSGLQRS
+1751 GSVLLFSFCGAAAVSVYDRKRKHF

>member
-1 MVCAEFSVCFWHC
+1 MDE
-14 SWSSHFCPRLRWQ
+14 
-27 RIRRGLTK
+27 GEKKTD
-35 PSPRPSQWTGTRRR
+35 
-49 PIPPAQEQP
+49 PPAQEQP

-79 VGGAVFDNE
+79 ADGAVFPNQVYRDL
-88 VHSNLPSG
+88 SSG
-96 TATPAFSGS
+96 TPTPAFSGTP
-105 LAREGYTFAGWNP
+105 AREGYTFAGWNP
-118 AVAETVTA
+118 AVTETVTA
-126 DVTYAAKWEEG
+126 DVTYVAQWEEG
-137 KTGPRRVTLPTIP
+137 KTSARRVTLPTIP
-150 GPDVDLAALDTGHKI
+150 EPDVAPAALDTGHKI

-208 TIAISDIKAAASRA
+208 TIAISDIKAAAGRA

-253 CNKGS
+253 CNKGT

-303 SFTVKNTIPTREG
+303 SFTVKNTVPTREG

-324 KDGAD
+324 KDGSD
-329 TIYAGGAL
+329 TIYTGGMTCA
-337 CSVSQQGNDVVK
+337 VSQYGNDVVK

-358 YAVWEEAVPSKPE
+358 YAVWEEA
-371 WSDIRREM
+371 
-379 QKVSV
+379 
-384 HVTCINPDVN
+384 T
-394 HTEKTYSYKESNDD
+394 
-408 TIGSVQDSAGSY
+408 
-420 TCTVTVHLG
+420 
-429 RYRLQYN
+429 
-436 QDFNREH
+436 
-443 EFASSLTADVVL
+443 
-455 QYNGTGWVIASALP
+455 
-469 LELKLTCGSAP
+469 
-480 TPNPPGSDVLNSLKV
+480 
-495 LVKCD
+495 
-500 SKTYHFEKPYKMD
+500 
-513 DGDYRL
+513 
-519 EKVDDNTYTVI
+519 
-530 VLADKYVEKYNAVYP
+530 
-545 GHTLFDNN
+545 
-553 TKTIKLVYRYGAWTV
+553 
-568 VGSNGVTFNV
+568 
-578 SCEQKYTVT
+578 
-587 YTDGVD
+587 
-593 GEVIFADQV
+593 
-602 SYKKPGEKTPK
+602 
-613 FRGTPTRTG
+613 
-622 YKFIGW
+622 
-628 EPAVVGTVTANATYT
+628 
-643 AQWVSISDLDPAPE
+643 
-657 LVSSLYMNFQCTNE
+657 
-671 NASHDHRSEMI
+671 
-682 AIGYG
+682 
-687 IGAGGVIV
+687 
-695 TDAAGN
+695 
-701 PVYNKDGNIT
+701 
-711 AVITFYQDSGFL
+711 
-723 NEYNKRTGVAHRY
+723 
-736 ADYEPKTKSVDGVL
+736 
-750 IGEVFHMYKKD
+750 
-761 YPVVFDV
+761 
-768 VCGSLYTVTY
+768 
-778 KDGTNGTVFA
+778 
-788 DDVHSNLNAN
+788 
-798 AATPAFVGGTPTR
+798 
-811 PGYVFTGWNPAVAAT
+811 
-826 VTGNATYTAVW
+826 
-837 EKDANGNGKPDKD
+837 
-850 EEKYTVTYTD
+850 
-860 GVENEEIFADETYSD
+860 
-875 LLSGTAT
+875 
-882 PAFNGTPTRKGYAFT
+882 
-897 GWNPAVAATVTGNA
+897 
-911 TYAAVWEEAAPP
+911 PP

-929 PPTDEIG
+929 APGE
-936 GATVAVKCITG
+936 
-947 HGDLSWKIDS
+947 GDLSGLIGNI
-957 STFTVGEVTGDD
+957 TVNCTNGKAAHELKTKGYTLISGSYTTSEVAGDAENGYTYTVTINSQKYVEQFDTDTGAAHDPKGVNATVTLKYTD
-969 TTGYTCTVTVQA
+969 NGWTVESGAPVVFDVACVTEIVPPARPGAEDLAKLEAPVEVVCTTKPETHAAARFSLIEGTYDIGDVSGNEADGYTCDIIITADEYVTK
-981 EVYVNA
+981 YNTD
-987 FNSDK
+987 F
-992 KANGVKHTLA
+992 GKHTLTG
-1002 DDAEKTFTM
+1002 DNTKPLTLK
-1011 TYVNGAW
+1011 YVEGRWVVND
-1018 TGPTNPAVTFE
+1018 PVTFP

-1040 LVIYRNGDTSK
+1040 LVIYRNGNTK
-1051 AYKDVALE
+1051 TAYKDVALE

-1088 DDGAWNNYK
+1088 DDGLFNIYK
-1097 ANPANPP
+1097 SDPANPP

-1131 QSEEALRDFQNDHS
+1131 QSEEAWRDFQNDHS

-1204 EKNTYTVTYTDGVD
+1204 EKNTYTVTYTDGVN

-1233 ATPAFEGTPTRKG
+1233 TTPTFVGTPTRKG

-1293 NQNVKHGAKAYKVT
+1293 NQNVNHGEKKYKPT

-1312 ASNVMGTAADGYTCT
+1312 VSDVMGTAADGYTCT
-1327 VTVRAAKFI
+1327 VTVKAAKFI
-1336 EKYSSDMSD
+1336 EKYSSDMGD

-1410 KHGGKDYKPTQGEY
+1410 NHWGKDYKPTQGEY

-1432 ASEGYTCTITVKAAK
+1432 ASEGYTCTVTVKAAK

-1455 MGKTHALIVGEQA
+1455 MGKTHELIVGEQA

-1523 GKSYTLI
+1523 DKPYTLI

-1555 DYVAKYNAEENVGPH
+1555 DYVAKYNAEEKVGPH

-1577 KTIELT
+1577 KAIELT

-1617 VFADVVYNDIP
+1617 VFADIVYKDIP
-1628 YGTNTPA
+1628 YGTSTPA

-1640 PTRKGYKFLGWE
+1640 PTREGYKFVGWE
-1652 PVVADT
+1652 PEVAET
-1658 VTENATYV
+1658 VTKNVTYT
-1666 AQWEKLYTVTYTDGA
+1666 AKWEKLYTVTYTDGA
-1681 KGKAFEDQVF
+1681 KGKAFKDQVYS
-1691 TDLESGT
+1691 DLESGT
-1698 KTPEFNGTPTRKGY
+1698 DTPKFDGKPTRKGY
-1712 KFLGWE
+1712 TFTGWS
-1718 PVVAD
+1718 PKVTD
-1723 TVTENVTYTAPVG
+1723 TVTKDVTYVAQWKSVKNGKDNIPKTGDSEIVMV
-1736 RTLHRYLHRRREGQG
+1736 L
-1751 VQGSGLQRS
+1751 GSVLLFSFCGAAAVSVYDRKRKHF

>member
-1 MVCAEFSVCFWHC
+1 MDRQMKGEYFKMKNHGLRRIFSLFLALFMVFTLLPTTALAED
-14 SWSSHFCPRLRWQ
+14 
-27 RIRRGLTK
+27 T
-35 PSPRPSQWTGTRRR
+35 TGADETQ
-49 PIPPAQEQP
+49 PKTVAVDGDEKKTDPPAQEQP

-63 PAPEEPKT
+63 PAPEDPKT

-79 VGGAVFDNE
+79 VGGAVFDKQ
-88 VHSNLPSG
+88 VYSNLSSG
-96 TATPAFSGS
+96 TATPAFSGT
-105 LAREGYTFAGWNP
+105 LAREGYTFVGWKP
-118 AVAETVTA
+118 EVAETVTA
-126 DVTYAAKWEEG
+126 DVTYVAQWEAG
-137 KTGPRRVTLPTIP
+137 KTSARRVTLPTIP
-150 GPDVDLAALDTGHKI
+150 DPGVAPAALDTGHKI

-208 TIAISDIKAAASRA
+208 TIAISDIMAAAGRA

-294 TTDASIRYH
+294 TTDAAIRYH

-324 KDGAD
+324 KDGSD
-329 TIYAGGAL
+329 TIYTGGTL

-358 YAVWEEAVPSKPE
+358 YAVWEEDAPAQPTAPDNDTVKALLGENAVQIICTNAQIGHGSKTFGLIDGTFTVYQSNNRCEVVINSLSPYVNE
-371 WSDIRREM
+371 FNAAVSVPAGTHITDNSMAGQNRTKINLVWSDG
-379 QKVSV
+379 KWTAADAPAKY
-384 HVTCINPDVN
+384 HVLCSLQPVEPTTPGEGDLENI
-394 HTEKTYSYKESNDD
+394 EKLVRIVCDRNIHDAKEYGV
-408 TIGSVQDSAGSY
+408 IAGSCEFGGIDMTGDVP
-420 TCTVTVHLG
+420 TCPVTIRAAKYV
-429 RYRLQYN
+429 
-436 QDFNREH
+436 E
-443 EFASSLTADVVL
+443 A
-455 QYNGTGWVIASALP
+455 YNGTIGVEHTITGDTERLLILAWDANNNVWRP
-469 LELKLTCGSAP
+469 MTD
-480 TPNPPGSDVLNSLKV
+480 TP
-495 LVKCD
+495 
-500 SKTYHFEKPYKMD
+500 
-513 DGDYRL
+513 
-519 EKVDDNTYTVI
+519 
-530 VLADKYVEKYNAVYP
+530 
-545 GHTLFDNN
+545 
-553 TKTIKLVYRYGAWTV
+553 
-568 VGSNGVTFNV
+568 VTF
-578 SCEQKYTVT
+578 
-587 YTDGVD
+587 
-593 GEVIFADQV
+593 
-602 SYKKPGEKTPK
+602 
-613 FRGTPTRTG
+613 
-622 YKFIGW
+622 
-628 EPAVVGTVTANATYT
+628 
-643 AQWVSISDLDPAPE
+643 
-657 LVSSLYMNFQCTNE
+657 
-671 NASHDHRSEMI
+671 
-682 AIGYG
+682 
-687 IGAGGVIV
+687 
-695 TDAAGN
+695 
-701 PVYNKDGNIT
+701 PV
-711 AVITFYQDSGFL
+711 
-723 NEYNKRTGVAHRY
+723 E
-736 ADYEPKTKSVDGVL
+736 
-750 IGEVFHMYKKD
+750 
-761 YPVVFDV
+761 
-768 VCGSLYTVTY
+768 
-778 KDGTNGTVFA
+778 
-788 DDVHSNLNAN
+788 
-798 AATPAFVGGTPTR
+798 
-811 PGYVFTGWNPAVAAT
+811 
-826 VTGNATYTAVW
+826 
-837 EKDANGNGKPDKD
+837 
-850 EEKYTVTYTD
+850 
-860 GVENEEIFADETYSD
+860 
-875 LLSGTAT
+875 
-882 PAFNGTPTRKGYAFT
+882 
-897 GWNPAVAATVTGNA
+897 
-911 TYAAVWEEAAPP
+911 
-923 KPDKPT
+923 
-929 PPTDEIG
+929 
-936 GATVAVKCITG
+936 
-947 HGDLSWKIDS
+947 
-957 STFTVGEVTGDD
+957 
-969 TTGYTCTVTVQA
+969 
-981 EVYVNA
+981 
-987 FNSDK
+987 
-992 KANGVKHTLA
+992 
-1002 DDAEKTFTM
+1002 
-1011 TYVNGAW
+1011 
-1018 TGPTNPAVTFE
+1018 
-1029 VKCEEELVPVH
+1029 CEEELFPVH

-1051 AYKDVALE
+1051 AYKDIALE
-1059 SQPKGHVIDLSTI
+1059 GQPKGHVIDLSTI

-1088 DDGAWNNYK
+1088 DDGLFNIYK
-1097 ANPANPP
+1097 SDPANPP

-1145 KTEGRLYSTTALFGS
+1145 KTEGRLHSTTALFGS

-1204 EKNTYTVTYTDGVD
+1204 EKNTYTVTYTDGVN

-1233 ATPAFEGTPTRKG
+1233 ATPAFVGTPARAGYKFLGWEPTVAETVTENATYVAQWEKLYTVTYTDGVDGKAFKDDVHSDLEKDTPTPAFSGDTPTRKG

-1293 NQNVKHGAKAYKVT
+1293 NQNVNHGEKKYKPT

-1312 ASNVMGTAADGYTCT
+1312 VSNVMGTAADGYTCT
-1327 VTVRAAKFI
+1327 VTVKATKFI
-1336 EKYSSDMSD
+1336 EKYSSDMGD

-1410 KHGGKDYKPTQGEY
+1410 NHWGKDYKPTQGEY

-1455 MGKTHALIVGEQA
+1455 MGKAHELIIGEQA

-1473 LKWDGEKWVAKTELP
+1473 LKWNGEKWVAKTELP

-1530 EDTYNVSDP
+1530 EGTYNVSDP

-1577 KTIELT
+1577 KAIELT

-1617 VFADVVYNDIP
+1617 VFADVVYKDIP
-1628 YGTNTPA
+1628 YGTGTPA

-1640 PTRKGYKFLGWE
+1640 PTREGYKFVGWE
-1652 PVVADT
+1652 PEVAET
-1658 VTENATYV
+1658 VTKDVTYT
-1666 AQWEKLYTVTYTDGA
+1666 AKWEKLYTVTYTDGV
-1681 KGKAFEDQVF
+1681 KGKAFKDQVYS
-1691 TDLESGT
+1691 DLESGT
-1698 KTPEFNGTPTRKGY
+1698 DTPKFDGKPTRKGY
-1712 KFLGWE
+1712 TFTGWS
-1718 PVVAD
+1718 PKVTD
-1723 TVTENVTYTAPVG
+1723 TVTKDVTYVAQWKSVKNGKDNIPKTGDSEIVMV
-1736 RTLHRYLHRRREGQG
+1736 L
-1751 VQGSGLQRS
+1751 GSVLLFSFCGAAAVSVYDRKRKHF

>member
-1 MVCAEFSVCFWHC
+1 MVYAEFSVCSWHC

-27 RIRRGLTK
+27 RIRRGLTE
-35 PSPRPSQWTGTRRR
+35 PSPRPSQWTGARRR
-49 PIPPAQEQP
+49 PTPPPAQEQP

-63 PAPEEPKT
+63 PAPEDPKT

-79 VGGAVFDNE
+79 VGGAVFDND

-137 KTGPRRVTLPTIP
+137 KTNARRVPLPTIP
-150 GPDVDLAALDTGHKI
+150 KPDPAPADLNTGHKI

-253 CNKGS
+253 CNKGT

-303 SFTVKNTIPTREG
+303 SFTVKNTVPTREG

-324 KDGAD
+324 NDGSD
-329 TIYAGGAL
+329 TIYTGGMTCA
-337 CSVSQQGNDVVK
+337 VSQYGNDVVK

-358 YAVWEEAVPSKPE
+358 YAVWEEA
-371 WSDIRREM
+371 
-379 QKVSV
+379 
-384 HVTCINPDVN
+384 
-394 HTEKTYSYKESNDD
+394 
-408 TIGSVQDSAGSY
+408 
-420 TCTVTVHLG
+420 
-429 RYRLQYN
+429 
-436 QDFNREH
+436 
-443 EFASSLTADVVL
+443 
-455 QYNGTGWVIASALP
+455 
-469 LELKLTCGSAP
+469 
-480 TPNPPGSDVLNSLKV
+480 
-495 LVKCD
+495 
-500 SKTYHFEKPYKMD
+500 
-513 DGDYRL
+513 
-519 EKVDDNTYTVI
+519 
-530 VLADKYVEKYNAVYP
+530 
-545 GHTLFDNN
+545 
-553 TKTIKLVYRYGAWTV
+553 
-568 VGSNGVTFNV
+568 
-578 SCEQKYTVT
+578 
-587 YTDGVD
+587 
-593 GEVIFADQV
+593 
-602 SYKKPGEKTPK
+602 
-613 FRGTPTRTG
+613 
-622 YKFIGW
+622 
-628 EPAVVGTVTANATYT
+628 
-643 AQWVSISDLDPAPE
+643 
-657 LVSSLYMNFQCTNE
+657 
-671 NASHDHRSEMI
+671 
-682 AIGYG
+682 
-687 IGAGGVIV
+687 
-695 TDAAGN
+695 
-701 PVYNKDGNIT
+701 
-711 AVITFYQDSGFL
+711 
-723 NEYNKRTGVAHRY
+723 
-736 ADYEPKTKSVDGVL
+736 
-750 IGEVFHMYKKD
+750 
-761 YPVVFDV
+761 
-768 VCGSLYTVTY
+768 
-778 KDGTNGTVFA
+778 
-788 DDVHSNLNAN
+788 
-798 AATPAFVGGTPTR
+798 
-811 PGYVFTGWNPAVAAT
+811 
-826 VTGNATYTAVW
+826 
-837 EKDANGNGKPDKD
+837 
-850 EEKYTVTYTD
+850 
-860 GVENEEIFADETYSD
+860 
-875 LLSGTAT
+875 
-882 PAFNGTPTRKGYAFT
+882 
-897 GWNPAVAATVTGNA
+897 
-911 TYAAVWEEAAPP
+911 APP

-929 PPTDEIG
+929 APGE
-936 GATVAVKCITG
+936 
-947 HGDLSWKIDS
+947 GDLSGLIGQI
-957 STFTVGEVTGDD
+957 TVNCTNEAATHVPNSKSYVLIAGSYNTSEVEGDAEN
-969 TTGYTCTVTVQA
+969 GYTCTVTINSQKYVEQFDTNTGA
-981 EVYVNA
+981 AHDPKGVNA
-987 FNSDK
+987 TVTLKYTD
-992 KANGVKHTLA
+992 NGWAVESGAPVVFDVACVTEIVPPAKPGAEDLAKLEAPVEVVCTTKPETHAAAHFSLGDGTYTIGDVAGNKTDGYTCDITVTADRYVWWYNLDYGKHTLTG
-1002 DDAEKTFTM
+1002 DNTKTLTLK
-1011 TYVNGAW
+1011 YVEGQWAVD
-1018 TGPTNPAVTFE
+1018 TPVTFPVE
-1029 VKCEEELVPVH
+1029 CEEELFPVH
-1040 LVIYRNGDTSK
+1040 LVIYRNGNTTT
-1051 AYKDVALE
+1051 AYKDIALE
-1059 SQPKGHVIDLSTI
+1059 SQPRGHVIDLSTI

-1088 DDGAWNNYK
+1088 DDGLFNIYK
-1097 ANPANPP
+1097 SDPANPP

-1204 EKNTYTVTYTDGVD
+1204 EKNTYTVTYTDGVN

-1233 ATPAFEGTPTRKG
+1233 ATPAFEGTPARAGYKFLGWEPTVAETVTENATYVAQWEKLYTVTYTDGVGGKAFKDDVHSDLEKDTPTPAFSGGTPTRKG

-1312 ASNVMGTAADGYTCT
+1312 VSDVMGTAADGYTCT

-1410 KHGGKDYKPTQGEY
+1410 NHWGKDYKPTQGEY

-1455 MGKTHALIVGEQA
+1455 MGKTHALIVGEQP

-1473 LKWDGEKWVAKTELP
+1473 LKWNGEKWVAKTELP

-1512 KVDCTTTTAHN
+1512 KVDCATTTAHN

-1530 EDTYNVSDP
+1530 EDTYNVSAP

-1617 VFADVVYNDIP
+1617 VFADVVYKDIP
-1628 YGTNTPA
+1628 YGTSTPA

-1640 PTRKGYKFLGWE
+1640 PTREGYKFVGWE
-1652 PVVADT
+1652 PEVAET
-1658 VTENATYV
+1658 VTKDVTYT
-1666 AQWEKLYTVTYTDGA
+1666 AKWEKLYTVTYTDGV
-1681 KGKAFEDQVF
+1681 KGKAFKDQVYK
-1691 TDLESGT
+1691 DLESGT
-1698 KTPEFNGTPTRKGY
+1698 DTPKFDGKPTRKGY
-1712 KFLGWE
+1712 TFTGWS
-1718 PVVAD
+1718 PKVTD
-1723 TVTENVTYTAPVG
+1723 TVTKDVTYVAQWKSVKNGKDNIPKTGDSEIVMV
-1736 RTLHRYLHRRREGQG
+1736 L
-1751 VQGSGLQRS
+1751 GSVLLFSFCGAAAVSVYDRKRKHF

>member
-1 MVCAEFSVCFWHC
+1 MDRQMKGEYFMMKNHGLRRIFSLFLALFMVFTLLPTTALAED
-14 SWSSHFCPRLRWQ
+14 
-27 RIRRGLTK
+27 T
-35 PSPRPSQWTGTRRR
+35 TGADETQ
-49 PIPPAQEQP
+49 PKTVAVDEGEKKTDPPAQEQP

-71 FTVTYTDG
+71 FTVIYTDG
-79 VGGAVFDNE
+79 ADGAVFPNQVYRDL
-88 VHSNLPSG
+88 SSG
-96 TATPAFSGS
+96 TPTPAFSGTP
-105 LAREGYTFAGWNP
+105 AREGYTFAGWNP

-126 DVTYAAKWEEG
+126 NVTYAAKWEAG
-137 KTGPRRVTLPTIP
+137 KTSARRVTVPTIP

-185 SSEKTK
+185 SSEKTQ

-208 TIAISDIKAAASRA
+208 TIAISDIKAAADRA

-229 IVGWSKESNANPTT
+229 IVGWSKESSANPKT
-243 WSLNKSGTTA
+243 WGFNLREPTA
-253 CNKGS
+253 CNKGT

-294 TTDASIRYH
+294 TTDAAIRYH

-324 KDGAD
+324 KDGSD
-329 TIYAGGAL
+329 TIYTGGTL

-358 YAVWEEAVPSKPE
+358 YAVWEKAVPSKPQ
-371 WSDIRREM
+371 WSDIRGEM

-384 HVTCINPDVN
+384 HVTCSNPDVN

-602 SYKKPGEKTPK
+602 SYKKSGEKTPA

-628 EPAVVGTVTANATYT
+628 EPAVSGTVTANATYT

-682 AIGYG
+682 GIGFG

-837 EKDANGNGKPDKD
+837 EEDANGNGTPDKD
-850 EEKYTVTYTD
+850 EEKYTVSYTD
-860 GVENEEIFADETYSD
+860 GVENEEIFADQVYGN

-882 PAFNGTPTRKGYAFT
+882 PAFNGTPTRAGYKFL
-897 GWNPAVAATVTGNA
+897 GWEPTVAETVTESA
-911 TYAAVWEEAAPP
+911 TY
-923 KPDKPT
+923 
-929 PPTDEIG
+929 
-936 GATVAVKCITG
+936 VA
-947 HGDLSWKIDS
+947 
-957 STFTVGEVTGDD
+957 
-969 TTGYTCTVTVQA
+969 Q
-981 EVYVNA
+981 
-987 FNSDK
+987 
-992 KANGVKHTLA
+992 
-1002 DDAEKTFTM
+1002 
-1011 TYVNGAW
+1011 
-1018 TGPTNPAVTFE
+1018 
-1029 VKCEEELVPVH
+1029 
-1040 LVIYRNGDTSK
+1040 
-1051 AYKDVALE
+1051 
-1059 SQPKGHVIDLSTI
+1059 
-1072 DIADYYT
+1072 
-1079 GNYEFYGWY
+1079 
-1088 DDGAWNNYK
+1088 
-1097 ANPANPP
+1097 
-1104 AGLKEKTVNGWTNL
+1104 
-1118 KCMVYDK
+1118 
-1125 YQVVYF
+1125 
-1131 QSEEALRDFQNDHS
+1131 
-1145 KTEGRLYSTTALFGS
+1145 
-1160 TLPTADAPTPTRT
+1160 
-1173 GYTFKFWS
+1173 
-1181 REGQNG
+1181 
-1187 DVTGQT
+1187 
-1193 VNGWTNLYAVW
+1193 W
-1204 EKNTYTVTYTDGVD
+1204 EKLYTVTYTDGV
-1218 GEAFADQAYTAKYED
+1218 GGKAFKDDVHSDLEKDTK
-1233 ATPAFEGTPTRKG
+1233 TPAYKDGIPTRKG
-1246 FVFDGWNPEVAETV
+1246 FKFLGWEPEVADTV

-1268 QWKPVQPDKKAIEGA
+1268 KW
-1283 IGRGVAVVCD
+1283 
-1293 NQNVKHGAKAYKVT
+1293 
-1307 LGEYT
+1307 GE
-1312 ASNVMGTAADGYTCT
+1312 
-1327 VTVRAAKFI
+1327 
-1336 EKYSSDMSD
+1336 
-1345 AVHTLIAGEPA
+1345 
-1356 EKTIELKWNGEKWV
+1356 
-1370 AETELPVT
+1370 
-1378 FHTLCPPEQ
+1378 
-1387 PSKKDIEGA
+1387 
-1396 IGRGVKIVC
+1396 
-1405 DNQNV
+1405 
-1410 KHGGKDYKPTQGEY
+1410 
-1424 TVSDVTGT
+1424 
-1432 ASEGYTCTITVKAAK
+1432 
-1447 IIEKYSSD
+1447 
-1455 MGKTHALIVGEQA
+1455 
-1468 EKTVE
+1468 
-1473 LKWDGEKWVAKTELP
+1473 
-1488 ITFHVECPPEK
+1488 
-1499 PTYDEL
+1499 
-1505 KGLGINA
+1505 
-1512 KVDCTTTTAHN
+1512 
-1523 GKSYTLI
+1523 
-1530 EDTYNVSDP
+1530 
-1539 ERKGTA
+1539 
-1545 YTCILTVNAK
+1545 
-1555 DYVAKYNAEENVGPH
+1555 
-1570 TLDDRDS
+1570 
-1577 KTIELT
+1577 
-1583 WNGEKWTAAET
+1583 
-1594 SVTFNVKCE
+1594 
-1603 LLTVTYTDGVKGEE
+1603 
-1617 VFADVVYNDIP
+1617 
-1628 YGTNTPA
+1628 
-1635 FGTKD
+1635 
-1640 PTRKGYKFLGWE
+1640 
-1652 PVVADT
+1652 
-1658 VTENATYV
+1658 
-1666 AQWEKLYTVTYTDGA
+1666 LYTVTYTDGA
-1681 KGKAFEDQVF
+1681 KGKAFEDQVYENV
-1691 TDLESGT
+1691 LSGT
-1698 KTPEFNGTPTRKGY
+1698 KTPNFDGTPTRKGY
-1712 KFLGWE
+1712 KFVGWE
-1718 PVVAD
+1718 PEVAE
-1723 TVTENVTYTAPVG
+1723 TVTENVTYTAKWEELYTV
-1736 RTLHRYLHRRREGQG
+1736 TYTDG
-1751 VQGSGLQRS
+1751 VKGKAFKDQVYSDLEAGTDTPKFDGKPTRKGYTFTGWSPKVTDTVTKDVTYVAQWKSVKNGKDNIPKTGDSEIVMVLGSVLLFSFCGAAAVSVYDRKRKHF

>member
-1 MVCAEFSVCFWHC
+1 MKNHGLRRVFSLFLALFMVFTLLPTTALAED
-14 SWSSHFCPRLRWQ
+14 
-27 RIRRGLTK
+27 T
-35 PSPRPSQWTGTRRR
+35 TGADETQPKTVVVNGDEKRTD
-49 PIPPAQEQP
+49 PPAQEQP

-79 VGGAVFDNE
+79 ADGAVFDNE
-88 VHSNLPSG
+88 VHSNLPAG

-105 LAREGYTFAGWNP
+105 LAREDYTFVGWNP

-137 KTGPRRVTLPTIP
+137 KTNARRVPLPTIP
-150 GPDVDLAALDTGHKI
+150 KPDPAPADLNTGHKI

-208 TIAISDIKAAASRA
+208 TIAISDIKAAAGRA

-229 IVGWSKESNANPTT
+229 IVGWLKESNANPTT

-253 CNKGS
+253 CNKGT

-324 KDGAD
+324 NDGSD
-329 TIYAGGAL
+329 TIYTGGMTCA
-337 CSVSQQGNDVVK
+337 VSQYGNDVVK

-358 YAVWEEAVPSKPE
+358 YAVWEEVAPPMPDKPTAPGE
-371 WSDIRREM
+371 GDLSGLIDNI
-379 QKVSV
+379 
-384 HVTCINPDVN
+384 TVN
-394 HTEKTYSYKESNDD
+394 CTNEAATHELKTKGYTLIS
-408 TIGSVQDSAGSY
+408 GSY
-420 TCTVTVHLG
+420 TTSEVAG
-429 RYRLQYN
+429 
-436 QDFNREH
+436 DAE
-443 EFASSLTADVVL
+443 
-455 QYNGTGWVIASALP
+455 NG
-469 LELKLTCGSAP
+469 
-480 TPNPPGSDVLNSLKV
+480 
-495 LVKCD
+495 
-500 SKTYHFEKPYKMD
+500 Y
-513 DGDYRL
+513 
-519 EKVDDNTYTVI
+519 TYTVTI
-530 VLADKYVEKYNAVYP
+530 NSQKYVEQFDTDTGAAHDPKGVNATVTLKY
-545 GHTLFDNN
+545 TDN
-553 TKTIKLVYRYGAWTV
+553 GWTV
-568 VGSNGVTFNV
+568 ES
-578 SCEQKYTVT
+578 
-587 YTDGVD
+587 
-593 GEVIFADQV
+593 
-602 SYKKPGEKTPK
+602 
-613 FRGTPTRTG
+613 
-622 YKFIGW
+622 
-628 EPAVVGTVTANATYT
+628 
-643 AQWVSISDLDPAPE
+643 
-657 LVSSLYMNFQCTNE
+657 
-671 NASHDHRSEMI
+671 
-682 AIGYG
+682 
-687 IGAGGVIV
+687 GA
-695 TDAAGN
+695 
-701 PVYNKDGNIT
+701 
-711 AVITFYQDSGFL
+711 
-723 NEYNKRTGVAHRY
+723 
-736 ADYEPKTKSVDGVL
+736 
-750 IGEVFHMYKKD
+750 
-761 YPVVFDV
+761 PVVFDV
-768 VCGSLYTVTY
+768 ACVTEIVPPARPGAE
-778 KDGTNGTVFA
+778 DL
-788 DDVHSNLNAN
+788 SNLKAPVDVTCTTKPETH
-798 AATPAFVGGTPTR
+798 AAVHFSLRGGTYTI
-811 PGYVFTGWNPAVAAT
+811 GDVA
-826 VTGNATYTAVW
+826 GN
-837 EKDANGNGKPDKD
+837 E
-850 EEKYTVTYTD
+850 TD
-860 GVENEEIFADETYSD
+860 
-875 LLSGTAT
+875 
-882 PAFNGTPTRKGYAFT
+882 
-897 GWNPAVAATVTGNA
+897 
-911 TYAAVWEEAAPP
+911 
-923 KPDKPT
+923 
-929 PPTDEIG
+929 
-936 GATVAVKCITG
+936 
-947 HGDLSWKIDS
+947 
-957 STFTVGEVTGDD
+957 
-969 TTGYTCTVTVQA
+969 GYTCDITVTA
-981 EVYVNA
+981 DKYVARYNM
-987 FNSDK
+987 DY
-992 KANGVKHTLA
+992 GKHTLTG
-1002 DDAEKTFTM
+1002 DNTKTLTLK
-1011 TYVNGAW
+1011 YVEGQW
-1018 TGPTNPAVTFE
+1018 AVDTPITFPVE
-1029 VKCEEELVPVH
+1029 CEEDLFPVH
-1040 LVIYRNGDTSK
+1040 LVIYRNGNTTT
-1051 AYKDVALE
+1051 AYKDIALE

-1088 DDGAWNNYK
+1088 DDGLFNIYK
-1097 ANPANPP
+1097 SDPANPP

-1145 KTEGRLYSTTALFGS
+1145 KTEGRLYSTTAPFGS

-1204 EKNTYTVTYTDGVD
+1204 EKNTYTVTYTDGVN
-1218 GEAFADQAYTAKYED
+1218 GEAFADQAYMAKYED
-1233 ATPAFEGTPTRKG
+1233 ATPAFEGTPARKG

-1260 TEDVTYTA
+1260 TDNATYTA

-1312 ASNVMGTAADGYTCT
+1312 VSDVMGTAADGYTCT
-1327 VTVRAAKFI
+1327 VTVKAAKFI
-1336 EKYSSDMSD
+1336 EKYSSDMGD

-1410 KHGGKDYKPTQGEY
+1410 NHWGKDYKPTQGEY

-1468 EKTVE
+1468 EKAVE
-1473 LKWDGEKWVAKTELP
+1473 LKWNGEKWVAKTELP

-1617 VFADVVYNDIP
+1617 VFADVVYKDIP
-1628 YGTNTPA
+1628 YGTSTPA

-1640 PTRKGYKFLGWE
+1640 PTREGYKFVGWE
-1652 PVVADT
+1652 PEVAET
-1658 VTENATYV
+1658 VTKNVTYT
-1666 AQWEKLYTVTYTDGA
+1666 AKWEKLYTVTYTDGV
-1681 KGKAFEDQVF
+1681 KGKAFKDQVYK
-1691 TDLESGT
+1691 DLESGT
-1698 KTPEFNGTPTRKGY
+1698 DTPKFDGKPTRKGY
-1712 KFLGWE
+1712 TFTGWS
-1718 PVVAD
+1718 PKVTD
-1723 TVTENVTYTAPVG
+1723 TVTKDVTYVAQWKSVKNGKDNIPKTGDSEIVMV
-1736 RTLHRYLHRRREGQG
+1736 L
-1751 VQGSGLQRS
+1751 GSVLLFSFCGAAAVSVYDRKRKHF

>member
-1 MVCAEFSVCFWHC
+1 MTA
-14 SWSSHFCPRLRWQ
+14 
-27 RIRRGLTK
+27 
-35 PSPRPSQWTGTRRR
+35 
-49 PIPPAQEQP
+49 
-58 KNENP
+58 N
-63 PAPEEPKT
+63 
-71 FTVTYTDG
+71 VTY
-79 VGGAVFDNE
+79 
-88 VHSNLPSG
+88 
-96 TATPAFSGS
+96 
-105 LAREGYTFAGWNP
+105 
-118 AVAETVTA
+118 VAQ
-126 DVTYAAKWEEG
+126 WEAG
-137 KTGPRRVTLPTIP
+137 KTSARRVPLPTIP
-150 GPDVDLAALDTGHKI
+150 KPDPAPADLNTGHKI

-294 TTDASIRYH
+294 TTDAAIRYH

-324 KDGAD
+324 NDGSD
-329 TIYAGGAL
+329 TIYTGGMTCA
-337 CSVSQQGNDVVK
+337 VSQYGNDVVK

-358 YAVWEEAVPSKPE
+358 YAVWEEA
-371 WSDIRREM
+371 
-379 QKVSV
+379 
-384 HVTCINPDVN
+384 T
-394 HTEKTYSYKESNDD
+394 
-408 TIGSVQDSAGSY
+408 
-420 TCTVTVHLG
+420 
-429 RYRLQYN
+429 
-436 QDFNREH
+436 
-443 EFASSLTADVVL
+443 
-455 QYNGTGWVIASALP
+455 
-469 LELKLTCGSAP
+469 
-480 TPNPPGSDVLNSLKV
+480 
-495 LVKCD
+495 
-500 SKTYHFEKPYKMD
+500 
-513 DGDYRL
+513 
-519 EKVDDNTYTVI
+519 
-530 VLADKYVEKYNAVYP
+530 
-545 GHTLFDNN
+545 
-553 TKTIKLVYRYGAWTV
+553 
-568 VGSNGVTFNV
+568 
-578 SCEQKYTVT
+578 
-587 YTDGVD
+587 
-593 GEVIFADQV
+593 
-602 SYKKPGEKTPK
+602 
-613 FRGTPTRTG
+613 
-622 YKFIGW
+622 
-628 EPAVVGTVTANATYT
+628 
-643 AQWVSISDLDPAPE
+643 
-657 LVSSLYMNFQCTNE
+657 
-671 NASHDHRSEMI
+671 
-682 AIGYG
+682 
-687 IGAGGVIV
+687 
-695 TDAAGN
+695 
-701 PVYNKDGNIT
+701 
-711 AVITFYQDSGFL
+711 
-723 NEYNKRTGVAHRY
+723 
-736 ADYEPKTKSVDGVL
+736 
-750 IGEVFHMYKKD
+750 
-761 YPVVFDV
+761 
-768 VCGSLYTVTY
+768 
-778 KDGTNGTVFA
+778 
-788 DDVHSNLNAN
+788 
-798 AATPAFVGGTPTR
+798 
-811 PGYVFTGWNPAVAAT
+811 
-826 VTGNATYTAVW
+826 
-837 EKDANGNGKPDKD
+837 
-850 EEKYTVTYTD
+850 
-860 GVENEEIFADETYSD
+860 
-875 LLSGTAT
+875 
-882 PAFNGTPTRKGYAFT
+882 
-897 GWNPAVAATVTGNA
+897 
-911 TYAAVWEEAAPP
+911 PP

-929 PPTDEIG
+929 APGE
-936 GATVAVKCITG
+936 
-947 HGDLSWKIDS
+947 GDLSGLIGNI
-957 STFTVGEVTGDD
+957 TVNCTNGKAAHELKAKGYTLISGSYTTNEVAGDAENGYTYTVTINSQKYVEQFDADTGATHDPKD
-969 TTGYTCTVTVQA
+969 ASATVTLKYTDNGWTVTSGTPVVFNVACVTEIVPPAKPGAEDLAKLEAPVEVACTTKPETHNAARFPLIEGTYNIGDVSGNETDGYTCDIIITADEYVTK
-981 EVYVNA
+981 YNTD
-987 FNSDK
+987 F
-992 KANGVKHTLA
+992 GKHTLTG
-1002 DDAEKTFTM
+1002 DNTKPLTLK
-1011 TYVNGAW
+1011 YVEGRWVVND
-1018 TGPTNPAVTFE
+1018 PVTFPVE
-1029 VKCEEELVPVH
+1029 CEEELFPVH

-1088 DDGAWNNYK
+1088 DDGLFNIYK
-1097 ANPANPP
+1097 SDPANPP

-1204 EKNTYTVTYTDGVD
+1204 EKNTYTVTYTDGVN

-1233 ATPAFEGTPTRKG
+1233 ATPAFEGTPARAGYKFLGWEPTVAETVTENATYVAQWEKLYTVTYTDGVGGKAFEDDVHSDLEKDTKTPAFSGGTPTRKG

-1268 QWKPVQPDKKAIEGA
+1268 QWKPVQPDKKAIENA

-1293 NQNVKHGAKAYKVT
+1293 NQNVNHGEKKYKPT

-1312 ASNVMGTAADGYTCT
+1312 VSDVMGTAADGYTCT

-1336 EKYSSDMSD
+1336 EKYSSDMGD

-1468 EKTVE
+1468 EKAVE
-1473 LKWDGEKWVAKTELP
+1473 LKWNGEKWVAKTELP

-1555 DYVAKYNAEENVGPH
+1555 DYVARYNAEENVGPH

-1594 SVTFNVKCE
+1594 RVTFNVKCE

-1617 VFADVVYNDIP
+1617 VFEDVVYKDIP
-1628 YGTNTPA
+1628 YGTSTPA

-1640 PTRKGYKFLGWE
+1640 PTRKGYKFVGWE
-1652 PVVADT
+1652 PEVAET
-1658 VTENATYV
+1658 VTKDVTYT
-1666 AQWEKLYTVTYTDGA
+1666 AKWEKLYTVTYTDGV
-1681 KGKAFEDQVF
+1681 KGKAFKDQVYK
-1691 TDLESGT
+1691 DLESGT
-1698 KTPEFNGTPTRKGY
+1698 DTPKFDGKPTRKGY
-1712 KFLGWE
+1712 TFTGWS
-1718 PVVAD
+1718 PKVTD
-1723 TVTENVTYTAPVG
+1723 TVTKDVTYVAQWKSTKNGKDNIPKTGDSEIVMV
-1736 RTLHRYLHRRREGQG
+1736 L
-1751 VQGSGLQRS
+1751 GSVLLFSFCGAAAVSVYDRKRKHF

>member
-1 MVCAEFSVCFWHC
+1 MDRQMKGEYFKMKNHGLRRIFSLFLALFMVFTLLPTTALAED
-14 SWSSHFCPRLRWQ
+14 
-27 RIRRGLTK
+27 T
-35 PSPRPSQWTGTRRR
+35 TGADET
-49 PIPPAQEQP
+49 PPKTVVVNEGEKKTDPPPAQEQP
-58 KNENP
+58 NNENP

-79 VGGAVFDNE
+79 ADGAVFPNQ
-88 VHSNLPSG
+88 VSNLPAG
-96 TATPAFSGS
+96 TATPAFSGT
-105 LAREGYTFAGWNP
+105 LARDGYTFAGWNP

-126 DVTYAAKWEEG
+126 NVTYVAQWEAG
-137 KTGPRRVTLPTIP
+137 KTSARRVTLPTIP
-150 GPDVDLAALDTGHKI
+150 EPDIAPAALNTGHKI
-165 DVRFTVLYVGDEF
+165 DVTFTVLYVGDEF

-253 CNKGS
+253 CNKGT

-294 TTDASIRYH
+294 TTDAAIRYH
-303 SFTVKNTIPTREG
+303 SFTVKNTVPTREG

-324 KDGAD
+324 NDGSD
-329 TIYAGGAL
+329 TIYTGGMTCA
-337 CSVSQQGNDVVK
+337 VSQYGNDVVK

-358 YAVWEEAVPSKPE
+358 YAVWEEA
-371 WSDIRREM
+371 
-379 QKVSV
+379 
-384 HVTCINPDVN
+384 T
-394 HTEKTYSYKESNDD
+394 
-408 TIGSVQDSAGSY
+408 
-420 TCTVTVHLG
+420 
-429 RYRLQYN
+429 
-436 QDFNREH
+436 
-443 EFASSLTADVVL
+443 
-455 QYNGTGWVIASALP
+455 
-469 LELKLTCGSAP
+469 
-480 TPNPPGSDVLNSLKV
+480 
-495 LVKCD
+495 
-500 SKTYHFEKPYKMD
+500 
-513 DGDYRL
+513 
-519 EKVDDNTYTVI
+519 
-530 VLADKYVEKYNAVYP
+530 
-545 GHTLFDNN
+545 
-553 TKTIKLVYRYGAWTV
+553 
-568 VGSNGVTFNV
+568 
-578 SCEQKYTVT
+578 
-587 YTDGVD
+587 
-593 GEVIFADQV
+593 
-602 SYKKPGEKTPK
+602 
-613 FRGTPTRTG
+613 
-622 YKFIGW
+622 
-628 EPAVVGTVTANATYT
+628 
-643 AQWVSISDLDPAPE
+643 
-657 LVSSLYMNFQCTNE
+657 
-671 NASHDHRSEMI
+671 
-682 AIGYG
+682 
-687 IGAGGVIV
+687 
-695 TDAAGN
+695 
-701 PVYNKDGNIT
+701 
-711 AVITFYQDSGFL
+711 
-723 NEYNKRTGVAHRY
+723 
-736 ADYEPKTKSVDGVL
+736 
-750 IGEVFHMYKKD
+750 
-761 YPVVFDV
+761 
-768 VCGSLYTVTY
+768 
-778 KDGTNGTVFA
+778 
-788 DDVHSNLNAN
+788 
-798 AATPAFVGGTPTR
+798 
-811 PGYVFTGWNPAVAAT
+811 
-826 VTGNATYTAVW
+826 
-837 EKDANGNGKPDKD
+837 
-850 EEKYTVTYTD
+850 
-860 GVENEEIFADETYSD
+860 
-875 LLSGTAT
+875 
-882 PAFNGTPTRKGYAFT
+882 
-897 GWNPAVAATVTGNA
+897 
-911 TYAAVWEEAAPP
+911 PP

-929 PPTDEIG
+929 APGE
-936 GATVAVKCITG
+936 
-947 HGDLSWKIDS
+947 GDLSGLIGNI
-957 STFTVGEVTGDD
+957 TVNCTNGKAAHELKAKGYTLISGSYTTNEVAGDAEN
-969 TTGYTCTVTVQA
+969 GYTCTVTINSQKYVYAFDGETNAAHDPKDASATVTLKHTDNGWAVESGAPVVFNVACVTEIVPPARPGA
-981 EVYVNA
+981 EDLSNLKAPVDVTCTTKPETHAAVHFSLRGGTYTIGDVAGNETDGYTCDITVTADKYVARYNM
-987 FNSDK
+987 DY
-992 KANGVKHTLA
+992 GKHTLTG
-1002 DDAEKTFTM
+1002 DNTKTLTLK
-1011 TYVNGAW
+1011 YVEGQW
-1018 TGPTNPAVTFE
+1018 AVDTPITFPVE
-1029 VKCEEELVPVH
+1029 CEEELFPVH

-1072 DIADYYT
+1072 NIADYYT
-1079 GNYEFYGWY
+1079 GDYEFYGWY

-1145 KTEGRLYSTTALFGS
+1145 KTEGRLYSTTAPFGS

-1204 EKNTYTVTYTDGVD
+1204 EKNTYTVTYTDGVN
-1218 GEAFADQAYTAKYED
+1218 GEAFADQVYTAKYED
-1233 ATPAFEGTPTRKG
+1233 ATPAFEGTPARAGYKFLGWEPTVAETVTENATYVAQWEKLYTVTYTDGVGGKAFKDDVHSDLEKDTPTPAFSGGTPTRKG

-1260 TEDVTYTA
+1260 TKDVTYTA

-1293 NQNVKHGAKAYKVT
+1293 NQNVNHGEKKYKPT

-1312 ASNVMGTAADGYTCT
+1312 VSNVMGTAADGYTCT

-1617 VFADVVYNDIP
+1617 VFADVVYKDIP
-1628 YGTNTPA
+1628 YGTSTPA

-1640 PTRKGYKFLGWE
+1640 PTREGYKFVGWE
-1652 PVVADT
+1652 PEVAET
-1658 VTENATYV
+1658 VTKNVTYT
-1666 AQWEKLYTVTYTDGA
+1666 AKWEKLYTVTYTDGV
-1681 KGKAFEDQVF
+1681 KGKAFKDQVYK
-1691 TDLESGT
+1691 DLESGAD
-1698 KTPEFNGTPTRKGY
+1698 TPKFDGKPTRKGY
-1712 KFLGWE
+1712 TFTGWS
-1718 PVVAD
+1718 PKVTD
-1723 TVTENVTYTAPVG
+1723 TVTKDVTYVAQWKSVKNGKDNIPKTGDSEIVMV
-1736 RTLHRYLHRRREGQG
+1736 L
-1751 VQGSGLQRS
+1751 GSVLLFSFCGAAAVSVYDRKRKHF

>member
-1 MVCAEFSVCFWHC
+1 MKNHGLRRIFSLFLALFMVFTLLPTTALAED
-14 SWSSHFCPRLRWQ
+14 
-27 RIRRGLTK
+27 T
-35 PSPRPSQWTGTRRR
+35 TGADGTQ
-49 PIPPAQEQP
+49 PKTVVVDEGEKKTDPPAQEQP

-79 VGGAVFDNE
+79 ADGAVFADK
-88 VHSNLPSG
+88 VYSNLSSG
-96 TATPAFSGS
+96 TPTPAFDGT

-118 AVAETVTA
+118 TVAGTVTA
-126 DVTYAAKWEEG
+126 DVTYAAKWEAG
-137 KTGPRRVTLPTIP
+137 KTSARRVTLPTIP
-150 GPDVDLAALDTGHKI
+150 DPDPAPAALNTGHKI

-185 SSEKTK
+185 TSESTT

-208 TIAISDIKAAASRA
+208 TIAISDIKAAAGRA

-253 CNKGS
+253 CNKGT

-294 TTDASIRYH
+294 TTDAAIRYH

-324 KDGAD
+324 KDGSD
-329 TIYAGGAL
+329 TIYTGGTL

-358 YAVWEEAVPSKPE
+358 YAVWEKAVPSKPQ
-371 WSDIRREM
+371 WSDIRGEM

-384 HVTCINPDVN
+384 HVTCSNPDVN

-593 GEVIFADQV
+593 GEVIFKDQV

-837 EKDANGNGKPDKD
+837 EEDANGNGTPDKD
-850 EEKYTVTYTD
+850 EEKYTVSYTD
-860 GVENEEIFADETYSD
+860 GVENEEIFADQVYGN

-882 PAFNGTPTRKGYAFT
+882 PAFEGTPARAGYKFL
-897 GWNPAVAATVTGNA
+897 GWEPTVAETVTENA
-911 TYAAVWEEAAPP
+911 TY
-923 KPDKPT
+923 
-929 PPTDEIG
+929 
-936 GATVAVKCITG
+936 VA
-947 HGDLSWKIDS
+947 
-957 STFTVGEVTGDD
+957 
-969 TTGYTCTVTVQA
+969 Q
-981 EVYVNA
+981 
-987 FNSDK
+987 
-992 KANGVKHTLA
+992 
-1002 DDAEKTFTM
+1002 
-1011 TYVNGAW
+1011 
-1018 TGPTNPAVTFE
+1018 
-1029 VKCEEELVPVH
+1029 
-1040 LVIYRNGDTSK
+1040 
-1051 AYKDVALE
+1051 
-1059 SQPKGHVIDLSTI
+1059 
-1072 DIADYYT
+1072 
-1079 GNYEFYGWY
+1079 
-1088 DDGAWNNYK
+1088 
-1097 ANPANPP
+1097 
-1104 AGLKEKTVNGWTNL
+1104 
-1118 KCMVYDK
+1118 
-1125 YQVVYF
+1125 
-1131 QSEEALRDFQNDHS
+1131 
-1145 KTEGRLYSTTALFGS
+1145 
-1160 TLPTADAPTPTRT
+1160 
-1173 GYTFKFWS
+1173 
-1181 REGQNG
+1181 
-1187 DVTGQT
+1187 
-1193 VNGWTNLYAVW
+1193 W
-1204 EKNTYTVTYTDGVD
+1204 EKLYTVTYTDGV
-1218 GEAFADQAYTAKYED
+1218 GEKAFKDDVHSDLEKDTP
-1233 ATPAFEGTPTRKG
+1233 TPAFSGGTPTRKG

-1312 ASNVMGTAADGYTCT
+1312 VSNVMGTAADGYTCT
-1327 VTVRAAKFI
+1327 ITVRAAKFI

-1410 KHGGKDYKPTQGEY
+1410 NHWGKDYKPTQGEY

-1473 LKWDGEKWVAKTELP
+1473 LKWNGEKWVAKTELP

-1617 VFADVVYNDIP
+1617 VFADVVYKDIP
-1628 YGTNTPA
+1628 YGTSTPA

-1640 PTRKGYKFLGWE
+1640 PTREGYKFVGWE
-1652 PVVADT
+1652 PEVA
-1658 VTENATYV
+1658 E
-1666 AQWEKLYTVTYTDGA
+1666 
-1681 KGKAFEDQVF
+1681 
-1691 TDLESGT
+1691 
-1698 KTPEFNGTPTRKGY
+1698 
-1712 KFLGWE
+1712 
-1718 PVVAD
+1718 
-1723 TVTENVTYTAPVG
+1723 TVTENVTYTAKWEELYTV
-1736 RTLHRYLHRRREGQG
+1736 TYTDG
-1751 VQGSGLQRS
+1751 VKGKVFKDQVYSDLEAGTDTPKFDGKPTRKGYTFTGWSPKVTDTVTKDVTYVAQWKSVKNGKDNIPKTGDSEIVMVLGSVLLFSFCGAAAVSVYDRKRKHF

>member
-1 MVCAEFSVCFWHC
+1 MKNHGLRRIFSLFLALFMVFTLLPTTALAED
-14 SWSSHFCPRLRWQ
+14 
-27 RIRRGLTK
+27 T
-35 PSPRPSQWTGTRRR
+35 TGADET
-49 PIPPAQEQP
+49 PPKTVVVNEGEKKTDPPPAQEQP
-58 KNENP
+58 NNENP

-79 VGGAVFDNE
+79 ADGAVFPNQ
-88 VHSNLPSG
+88 VSNLPAG
-96 TATPAFSGS
+96 TATPAFSGT
-105 LAREGYTFAGWNP
+105 LARDGYTFAGWNP

-126 DVTYAAKWEEG
+126 NVTYVAQWEAG
-137 KTGPRRVTLPTIP
+137 KTSARRVTLPTIP
-150 GPDVDLAALDTGHKI
+150 EPDIAPAALNTGHKI
-165 DVRFTVLYVGDEF
+165 DVTFTVLYVGDEF

-253 CNKGS
+253 CNKGT

-294 TTDASIRYH
+294 TTDAAIRYH
-303 SFTVKNTIPTREG
+303 SFTVKNTVPTREG

-324 KDGAD
+324 NDGSD
-329 TIYAGGAL
+329 TIYTGGMTCA
-337 CSVSQQGNDVVK
+337 VSQYGNDVVK

-358 YAVWEEAVPSKPE
+358 YAVWEEA
-371 WSDIRREM
+371 
-379 QKVSV
+379 
-384 HVTCINPDVN
+384 T
-394 HTEKTYSYKESNDD
+394 
-408 TIGSVQDSAGSY
+408 
-420 TCTVTVHLG
+420 
-429 RYRLQYN
+429 
-436 QDFNREH
+436 
-443 EFASSLTADVVL
+443 
-455 QYNGTGWVIASALP
+455 
-469 LELKLTCGSAP
+469 
-480 TPNPPGSDVLNSLKV
+480 
-495 LVKCD
+495 
-500 SKTYHFEKPYKMD
+500 
-513 DGDYRL
+513 
-519 EKVDDNTYTVI
+519 
-530 VLADKYVEKYNAVYP
+530 
-545 GHTLFDNN
+545 
-553 TKTIKLVYRYGAWTV
+553 
-568 VGSNGVTFNV
+568 
-578 SCEQKYTVT
+578 
-587 YTDGVD
+587 
-593 GEVIFADQV
+593 
-602 SYKKPGEKTPK
+602 
-613 FRGTPTRTG
+613 
-622 YKFIGW
+622 
-628 EPAVVGTVTANATYT
+628 
-643 AQWVSISDLDPAPE
+643 
-657 LVSSLYMNFQCTNE
+657 
-671 NASHDHRSEMI
+671 
-682 AIGYG
+682 
-687 IGAGGVIV
+687 
-695 TDAAGN
+695 
-701 PVYNKDGNIT
+701 
-711 AVITFYQDSGFL
+711 
-723 NEYNKRTGVAHRY
+723 
-736 ADYEPKTKSVDGVL
+736 
-750 IGEVFHMYKKD
+750 
-761 YPVVFDV
+761 
-768 VCGSLYTVTY
+768 
-778 KDGTNGTVFA
+778 
-788 DDVHSNLNAN
+788 
-798 AATPAFVGGTPTR
+798 
-811 PGYVFTGWNPAVAAT
+811 
-826 VTGNATYTAVW
+826 
-837 EKDANGNGKPDKD
+837 
-850 EEKYTVTYTD
+850 
-860 GVENEEIFADETYSD
+860 
-875 LLSGTAT
+875 
-882 PAFNGTPTRKGYAFT
+882 
-897 GWNPAVAATVTGNA
+897 
-911 TYAAVWEEAAPP
+911 PP

-929 PPTDEIG
+929 APGE
-936 GATVAVKCITG
+936 
-947 HGDLSWKIDS
+947 GDLSGLIGNI
-957 STFTVGEVTGDD
+957 TVNCTNGKAAHELKAKGYTLISGSYTTNEVAGDAEN
-969 TTGYTCTVTVQA
+969 GYTCTVTINSQKYVYAFDGETNAAHDPKDASATVTLKHTDNGWAVESGAPVVFNVACVTEIVPPARPGA
-981 EVYVNA
+981 EDLSNLKAPVDVTCTTKPETHAAVHFSLRGGTYTIGDVAGNETDGYTCDITVTADKYVARYNM
-987 FNSDK
+987 DY
-992 KANGVKHTLA
+992 GKHTLTG
-1002 DDAEKTFTM
+1002 DNTKTLTLK
-1011 TYVNGAW
+1011 YVEGQW
-1018 TGPTNPAVTFE
+1018 AVDTPITFPVE
-1029 VKCEEELVPVH
+1029 CEEELFPVH

-1072 DIADYYT
+1072 NIADYYT
-1079 GNYEFYGWY
+1079 GDYEFYGWY

-1145 KTEGRLYSTTALFGS
+1145 KTEGRLYSTTAPFGS

-1204 EKNTYTVTYTDGVD
+1204 EKNTYTVTYTDGVN
-1218 GEAFADQAYTAKYED
+1218 GEAFADQVYTAKYED
-1233 ATPAFEGTPTRKG
+1233 ATPAFEGTPARAGYKFLGWEPTVAETVTENATYVAQWEKLYTVTYTDGVGGKAFKDDVHSDLEKDTPTPAFSGGTPTRKG

-1260 TEDVTYTA
+1260 TKDVTYTA

-1293 NQNVKHGAKAYKVT
+1293 NQNVNHGEKKYKPT

-1312 ASNVMGTAADGYTCT
+1312 VSNVMGTAADGYTCT

-1617 VFADVVYNDIP
+1617 VFADVVYKDIP
-1628 YGTNTPA
+1628 YGTSTPA

-1640 PTRKGYKFLGWE
+1640 PTREGYKFVGWE
-1652 PVVADT
+1652 PEVAET
-1658 VTENATYV
+1658 VTKNVTYT
-1666 AQWEKLYTVTYTDGA
+1666 AKWEKLYTVTYTDGV
-1681 KGKAFEDQVF
+1681 KGKAFKDQVYK
-1691 TDLESGT
+1691 DLESGAD
-1698 KTPEFNGTPTRKGY
+1698 TPKFDGKPTRKGY
-1712 KFLGWE
+1712 TFTGWS
-1718 PVVAD
+1718 PKVTD
-1723 TVTENVTYTAPVG
+1723 TVTKDVTYVAQWKSVKNGKDNIPKTGDSEIVMV
-1736 RTLHRYLHRRREGQG
+1736 L
-1751 VQGSGLQRS
+1751 GSVLLFSFCGAAAVSVYDRKRKHF

>member
-1 MVCAEFSVCFWHC
+1 MQTVCASGMDRQMKGEYFKMKNHGLRRIFSLFLALFMVFTLL
-14 SWSSHFCPRLRWQ
+14 PTTALAED
-27 RIRRGLTK
+27 T
-35 PSPRPSQWTGTRRR
+35 TGADETQ
-49 PIPPAQEQP
+49 PKTVVVDEGEKKTNPPAQEQP

-79 VGGAVFDNE
+79 ADGAVFPNQ
-88 VHSNLPSG
+88 VSNLPAG
-96 TATPAFSGS
+96 TATPAFSGT
-105 LAREGYTFAGWNP
+105 LARDGYTFAGWNP

-126 DVTYAAKWEEG
+126 DVTYVAQWEAG
-137 KTGPRRVTLPTIP
+137 KTNPKRVTVPPIP
-150 GPDVDLAALDTGHKI
+150 DPGVAPAALNTGHKI

-208 TIAISDIKAAASRA
+208 TIAISDIKAAAGRA

-253 CNKGS
+253 CNKGT

-324 KDGAD
+324 NDGSD
-329 TIYAGGAL
+329 TIYTGGMTCA
-337 CSVSQQGNDVVK
+337 VSQYGNDVVK

-358 YAVWEEAVPSKPE
+358 YAVWEEAAPPTPDKPTAPGE
-371 WSDIRREM
+371 GDLSGLIGNI
-379 QKVSV
+379 
-384 HVTCINPDVN
+384 TVN
-394 HTEKTYSYKESNDD
+394 CTNGKAAHELKTKGYTLIS
-408 TIGSVQDSAGSY
+408 GSY
-420 TCTVTVHLG
+420 TTSEVAG
-429 RYRLQYN
+429 
-436 QDFNREH
+436 DAE
-443 EFASSLTADVVL
+443 
-455 QYNGTGWVIASALP
+455 NG
-469 LELKLTCGSAP
+469 
-480 TPNPPGSDVLNSLKV
+480 
-495 LVKCD
+495 
-500 SKTYHFEKPYKMD
+500 Y
-513 DGDYRL
+513 
-519 EKVDDNTYTVI
+519 TYTVTI
-530 VLADKYVEKYNAVYP
+530 NSQKYVEQFDTDTGAAHDPKGVNATVTLKY
-545 GHTLFDNN
+545 TDN
-553 TKTIKLVYRYGAWTV
+553 GWTV
-568 VGSNGVTFNV
+568 ES
-578 SCEQKYTVT
+578 
-587 YTDGVD
+587 
-593 GEVIFADQV
+593 
-602 SYKKPGEKTPK
+602 
-613 FRGTPTRTG
+613 
-622 YKFIGW
+622 
-628 EPAVVGTVTANATYT
+628 
-643 AQWVSISDLDPAPE
+643 
-657 LVSSLYMNFQCTNE
+657 
-671 NASHDHRSEMI
+671 
-682 AIGYG
+682 
-687 IGAGGVIV
+687 GA
-695 TDAAGN
+695 
-701 PVYNKDGNIT
+701 
-711 AVITFYQDSGFL
+711 
-723 NEYNKRTGVAHRY
+723 
-736 ADYEPKTKSVDGVL
+736 
-750 IGEVFHMYKKD
+750 
-761 YPVVFDV
+761 PVVFDV
-768 VCGSLYTVTY
+768 ACVTEIVPPARPGAE
-778 KDGTNGTVFA
+778 DL
-788 DDVHSNLNAN
+788 SNLKAPVDVTCTTKPETH
-798 AATPAFVGGTPTR
+798 AAVHFSLRGGTYTI
-811 PGYVFTGWNPAVAAT
+811 GDVA
-826 VTGNATYTAVW
+826 GN
-837 EKDANGNGKPDKD
+837 E
-850 EEKYTVTYTD
+850 TD
-860 GVENEEIFADETYSD
+860 
-875 LLSGTAT
+875 
-882 PAFNGTPTRKGYAFT
+882 
-897 GWNPAVAATVTGNA
+897 
-911 TYAAVWEEAAPP
+911 
-923 KPDKPT
+923 
-929 PPTDEIG
+929 
-936 GATVAVKCITG
+936 
-947 HGDLSWKIDS
+947 
-957 STFTVGEVTGDD
+957 
-969 TTGYTCTVTVQA
+969 GYTCDITVTA
-981 EVYVNA
+981 DKYVARYNM
-987 FNSDK
+987 DY
-992 KANGVKHTLA
+992 GKHTLTG
-1002 DDAEKTFTM
+1002 DNTKTLTLK
-1011 TYVNGAW
+1011 YVEGQW
-1018 TGPTNPAVTFE
+1018 AVDTPITFPVE
-1029 VKCEEELVPVH
+1029 CEEELFPVH

-1072 DIADYYT
+1072 DITDYYT

-1088 DDGAWNNYK
+1088 DDGAWNDYK

-1131 QSEEALRDFQNDHS
+1131 QSKEALRDFQNDHS
-1145 KTEGRLYSTTALFGS
+1145 KTEGRLYSTTAPFGS

-1204 EKNTYTVTYTDGVD
+1204 EKNTYTVTYTDGVND
-1218 GEAFADQAYTAKYED
+1218 EAFADQVYTAKYED

-1260 TEDVTYTA
+1260 TDNATYTA

-1312 ASNVMGTAADGYTCT
+1312 VSDVMGTAADGYTCT
-1327 VTVRAAKFI
+1327 VTVKAAKFI

-1396 IGRGVKIVC
+1396 IGRGVRIVC

-1410 KHGGKDYKPTQGEY
+1410 NHWGKDYKPTQGEY

-1468 EKTVE
+1468 EKAVE
-1473 LKWDGEKWVAKTELP
+1473 LKWNGEKWVAKTELP

-1617 VFADVVYNDIP
+1617 VFEDVVYKDIP
-1628 YGTNTPA
+1628 YGTSTPA

-1640 PTRKGYKFLGWE
+1640 PTREGYKFVGWE
-1652 PVVADT
+1652 PEVAET
-1658 VTENATYV
+1658 VTKNVTYT
-1666 AQWEKLYTVTYTDGA
+1666 AKWEKLYTVTYTDGV
-1681 KGKAFEDQVF
+1681 KGKAFKDQVYK
-1691 TDLESGT
+1691 DLESGAD
-1698 KTPEFNGTPTRKGY
+1698 TPKFDGKPTRKGY
-1712 KFLGWE
+1712 TFTGWS
-1718 PVVAD
+1718 PKVTD
-1723 TVTENVTYTAPVG
+1723 TVTKDVTYVAQWKSVKNGKDNIPKTGDSEIVMV
-1736 RTLHRYLHRRREGQG
+1736 L
-1751 VQGSGLQRS
+1751 GSVLLFSFCGAAAVSVYDRKRKHF

>member
-1 MVCAEFSVCFWHC
+1 M
-14 SWSSHFCPRLRWQ
+14 
-27 RIRRGLTK
+27 
-35 PSPRPSQWTGTRRR
+35 
-49 PIPPAQEQP
+49 
-58 KNENP
+58 
-63 PAPEEPKT
+63 
-71 FTVTYTDG
+71 
-79 VGGAVFDNE
+79 
-88 VHSNLPSG
+88 
-96 TATPAFSGS
+96 
-105 LAREGYTFAGWNP
+105 
-118 AVAETVTA
+118 
-126 DVTYAAKWEEG
+126 
-137 KTGPRRVTLPTIP
+137 PTIP
-150 GPDVDLAALDTGHKI
+150 GPDVDPAALDTGHKI

-324 KDGAD
+324 KDGSD
-329 TIYAGGAL
+329 TIYTGGTL

-358 YAVWEEAVPSKPE
+358 YAVWEEATP
-371 WSDIRREM
+371 
-379 QKVSV
+379 
-384 HVTCINPDVN
+384 
-394 HTEKTYSYKESNDD
+394 
-408 TIGSVQDSAGSY
+408 
-420 TCTVTVHLG
+420 
-429 RYRLQYN
+429 
-436 QDFNREH
+436 
-443 EFASSLTADVVL
+443 
-455 QYNGTGWVIASALP
+455 
-469 LELKLTCGSAP
+469 P
-480 TPNPPGSDVLNSLKV
+480 T
-495 LVKCD
+495 
-500 SKTYHFEKPYKMD
+500 
-513 DGDYRL
+513 
-519 EKVDDNTYTVI
+519 
-530 VLADKYVEKYNAVYP
+530 
-545 GHTLFDNN
+545 
-553 TKTIKLVYRYGAWTV
+553 
-568 VGSNGVTFNV
+568 
-578 SCEQKYTVT
+578 
-587 YTDGVD
+587 
-593 GEVIFADQV
+593 
-602 SYKKPGEKTPK
+602 
-613 FRGTPTRTG
+613 
-622 YKFIGW
+622 
-628 EPAVVGTVTANATYT
+628 
-643 AQWVSISDLDPAPE
+643 
-657 LVSSLYMNFQCTNE
+657 
-671 NASHDHRSEMI
+671 
-682 AIGYG
+682 
-687 IGAGGVIV
+687 
-695 TDAAGN
+695 
-701 PVYNKDGNIT
+701 
-711 AVITFYQDSGFL
+711 
-723 NEYNKRTGVAHRY
+723 
-736 ADYEPKTKSVDGVL
+736 
-750 IGEVFHMYKKD
+750 
-761 YPVVFDV
+761 
-768 VCGSLYTVTY
+768 
-778 KDGTNGTVFA
+778 
-788 DDVHSNLNAN
+788 
-798 AATPAFVGGTPTR
+798 
-811 PGYVFTGWNPAVAAT
+811 
-826 VTGNATYTAVW
+826 
-837 EKDANGNGKPDKD
+837 
-850 EEKYTVTYTD
+850 
-860 GVENEEIFADETYSD
+860 
-875 LLSGTAT
+875 
-882 PAFNGTPTRKGYAFT
+882 
-897 GWNPAVAATVTGNA
+897 
-911 TYAAVWEEAAPP
+911 
-923 KPDKPT
+923 PDKPT
-929 PPTDEIG
+929 APGE
-936 GATVAVKCITG
+936 
-947 HGDLSWKIDS
+947 GDLSGLIGQI
-957 STFTVGEVTGDD
+957 TVNCTNEAAAHELKTKGYALISGSYTTGEVDGDAENGYTYTVTINSQKYVEQFDTDTGAAHDPKGVNATVTLKYTD
-969 TTGYTCTVTVQA
+969 NGWAVERVVPVVFNVACVTEIVPPAKPGAEDLAKLEAPVEVACTTKPETHAAARFSLIEGTYDIGDVSGNETDGYTCDIIITADEYVTK
-981 EVYVNA
+981 YNTD
-987 FNSDK
+987 F
-992 KANGVKHTLA
+992 GKHTLTG
-1002 DDAEKTFTM
+1002 DNSKTLTLK
-1011 TYVNGAW
+1011 YVEGRWVVND
-1018 TGPTNPAVTFE
+1018 PVTFPVE
-1029 VKCEEELVPVH
+1029 CEEELFPVH

-1088 DDGAWNNYK
+1088 DDGLFNIYK
-1097 ANPANPP
+1097 SDPANPP

-1131 QSEEALRDFQNDHS
+1131 QSEEAWRDFQNDHS
-1145 KTEGRLYSTTALFGS
+1145 KTEGRLYSTTAPFGS

-1204 EKNTYTVTYTDGVD
+1204 EKNTYTVTYTDGVN

-1233 ATPAFEGTPTRKG
+1233 ATPAFEGTPARAGYKFLGWEPTVAETVTENATYVAQWEKLYTVTYTDGVDGKAFKDDVHSDLEKDTPTPAFSGDTPTRKG

-1293 NQNVKHGAKAYKVT
+1293 NQNVNHGEKKYKPT

-1312 ASNVMGTAADGYTCT
+1312 VSNVMGTAADGYTCT
-1327 VTVRAAKFI
+1327 VTVKATKFI
-1336 EKYSSDMSD
+1336 EKYSSDMGD

-1410 KHGGKDYKPTQGEY
+1410 NHWGKDYKPTQGEY

-1455 MGKTHALIVGEQA
+1455 MGKTHELIVGEQA

-1523 GKSYTLI
+1523 DKSYTLI
-1530 EDTYNVSDP
+1530 EGTYDISDP
-1539 ERKGTA
+1539 ARKGTA

-1555 DYVAKYNAEENVGPH
+1555 DYVAKYNAEEKVGPH

-1577 KTIELT
+1577 KAIELT
-1583 WNGEKWTAAET
+1583 WNGEKWTATET

-1617 VFADVVYNDIP
+1617 VFADVVYKDIP
-1628 YGTNTPA
+1628 YGTSTPA

-1640 PTRKGYKFLGWE
+1640 PTRKGYKFVGWE
-1652 PVVADT
+1652 PEVAET
-1658 VTENATYV
+1658 VTKNVTYT
-1666 AQWEKLYTVTYTDGA
+1666 AKWEKLYTVTYTDGA
-1681 KGKAFEDQVF
+1681 KGKAFKDQVYK
-1691 TDLESGT
+1691 DLESGT
-1698 KTPEFNGTPTRKGY
+1698 DTPKFDGKPTRKGY
-1712 KFLGWE
+1712 TFTGWS
-1718 PVVAD
+1718 PKVTD
-1723 TVTENVTYTAPVG
+1723 TVTKDVTYVAQWKSVKNGKDNIPKTGDSEIVMV
-1736 RTLHRYLHRRREGQG
+1736 L
-1751 VQGSGLQRS
+1751 GSVLLFSFCGAAAVSVYDRKRKHF

>member
-1 MVCAEFSVCFWHC
+1 MKNHGLRRIFSLFLALFMVFTLLPTTALAED
-14 SWSSHFCPRLRWQ
+14 
-27 RIRRGLTK
+27 T
-35 PSPRPSQWTGTRRR
+35 TGADETQ
-49 PIPPAQEQP
+49 PKTVVVDGGEKKTDPPAQEQP

-79 VGGAVFDNE
+79 ADGAVFDNE
-88 VHSNLPSG
+88 VHSNLPAG
-96 TATPAFSGS
+96 TATPAFSGT

-118 AVAETVTA
+118 AVTETVTA
-126 DVTYAAKWEEG
+126 NVTYVAQWEAG
-137 KTGPRRVTLPTIP
+137 KTNARRVTLPTIP
-150 GPDVDLAALDTGHKI
+150 EPDIAPAALNTGHKI

-185 SSEKTK
+185 SSEKTQ

-208 TIAISDIKAAASRA
+208 TIAISDIKAAAGRA

-253 CNKGS
+253 CNKGT

-303 SFTVKNTIPTREG
+303 SFTVKNTVPTREG

-324 KDGAD
+324 NDGSD
-329 TIYAGGAL
+329 TIYTGGMTCA
-337 CSVSQQGNDVVK
+337 VSQYGNDVVK

-358 YAVWEEAVPSKPE
+358 YAVWEEA
-371 WSDIRREM
+371 
-379 QKVSV
+379 
-384 HVTCINPDVN
+384 T
-394 HTEKTYSYKESNDD
+394 
-408 TIGSVQDSAGSY
+408 
-420 TCTVTVHLG
+420 
-429 RYRLQYN
+429 
-436 QDFNREH
+436 
-443 EFASSLTADVVL
+443 
-455 QYNGTGWVIASALP
+455 
-469 LELKLTCGSAP
+469 
-480 TPNPPGSDVLNSLKV
+480 
-495 LVKCD
+495 
-500 SKTYHFEKPYKMD
+500 
-513 DGDYRL
+513 
-519 EKVDDNTYTVI
+519 
-530 VLADKYVEKYNAVYP
+530 
-545 GHTLFDNN
+545 
-553 TKTIKLVYRYGAWTV
+553 
-568 VGSNGVTFNV
+568 
-578 SCEQKYTVT
+578 
-587 YTDGVD
+587 
-593 GEVIFADQV
+593 
-602 SYKKPGEKTPK
+602 
-613 FRGTPTRTG
+613 
-622 YKFIGW
+622 
-628 EPAVVGTVTANATYT
+628 
-643 AQWVSISDLDPAPE
+643 
-657 LVSSLYMNFQCTNE
+657 
-671 NASHDHRSEMI
+671 
-682 AIGYG
+682 
-687 IGAGGVIV
+687 
-695 TDAAGN
+695 
-701 PVYNKDGNIT
+701 
-711 AVITFYQDSGFL
+711 
-723 NEYNKRTGVAHRY
+723 
-736 ADYEPKTKSVDGVL
+736 
-750 IGEVFHMYKKD
+750 
-761 YPVVFDV
+761 
-768 VCGSLYTVTY
+768 
-778 KDGTNGTVFA
+778 
-788 DDVHSNLNAN
+788 
-798 AATPAFVGGTPTR
+798 
-811 PGYVFTGWNPAVAAT
+811 
-826 VTGNATYTAVW
+826 
-837 EKDANGNGKPDKD
+837 
-850 EEKYTVTYTD
+850 
-860 GVENEEIFADETYSD
+860 
-875 LLSGTAT
+875 
-882 PAFNGTPTRKGYAFT
+882 
-897 GWNPAVAATVTGNA
+897 
-911 TYAAVWEEAAPP
+911 PP

-929 PPTDEIG
+929 APGE
-936 GATVAVKCITG
+936 
-947 HGDLSWKIDS
+947 GDLSGLIGNI
-957 STFTVGEVTGDD
+957 TVNCTNGKAAHELKAKGYTLISGSYTTNEVAGDAEN
-969 TTGYTCTVTVQA
+969 GYTCTVTINSQKYVEQFDTNTRT
-981 EVYVNA
+981 VHDPKGVNA
-987 FNSDK
+987 TVTLKYTDNGWTVESGAPVVFDVACVTEIVPPARPGAEDLSNLKAPVDVTCTTKPETHAAVHFSLRGGTYTIGDVAGNETDGYTCDITVTADK
-992 KANGVKHTLA
+992 YVARYNMDYGKHTLTG
-1002 DDAEKTFTM
+1002 DNTKTLTLK
-1011 TYVNGAW
+1011 YVEGQW
-1018 TGPTNPAVTFE
+1018 AVDTPITFP
-1029 VKCEEELVPVH
+1029 VKCEEELFPVH

-1204 EKNTYTVTYTDGVD
+1204 EKNTYTVTYTDGVN

-1233 ATPAFEGTPTRKG
+1233 ATPAFEGTPARAGYKFLGWEPTVAETVTENATYVAQWEKLYTVTYTDGVDGKAFKDDVHSDLEKDTPTPAFSGDTPTRKG

-1312 ASNVMGTAADGYTCT
+1312 VSNVMGTAADGYTCT

-1336 EKYSSDMSD
+1336 EKYSSDMGD

-1410 KHGGKDYKPTQGEY
+1410 NHWGKDYKPTQGEY

-1473 LKWDGEKWVAKTELP
+1473 LKWNGEKWVAKTELP
-1488 ITFHVECPPEK
+1488 ITFRVECPPEK

-1530 EDTYNVSDP
+1530 EGTYDVSDP

-1617 VFADVVYNDIP
+1617 VFEDVVYKDIP
-1628 YGTNTPA
+1628 YGTDTPA

-1640 PTRKGYKFLGWE
+1640 PTREGYKFVGWE
-1652 PVVADT
+1652 PEVAET
-1658 VTENATYV
+1658 VTKNVTYT
-1666 AQWEKLYTVTYTDGA
+1666 AKWEKLYTVTYTDGV
-1681 KGKAFEDQVF
+1681 KGKAFKDQVYS
-1691 TDLESGT
+1691 DLKAGT
-1698 KTPEFNGTPTRKGY
+1698 ATPKFDGKPTRKGY
-1712 KFLGWE
+1712 TFTGWS
-1718 PVVAD
+1718 PKVTD
-1723 TVTENVTYTAPVG
+1723 TVTKDVTYVAQWKSVKNGKDNIPKTGDGEIVMV
-1736 RTLHRYLHRRREGQG
+1736 L
-1751 VQGSGLQRS
+1751 GSVLLFSFCGAAAVSVYDRKRKHF

>member
-1 MVCAEFSVCFWHC
+1 MKNHGLRRIFSLFLALFMVFTLLPTTALAED
-14 SWSSHFCPRLRWQ
+14 
-27 RIRRGLTK
+27 T
-35 PSPRPSQWTGTRRR
+35 TGADKTQ
-49 PIPPAQEQP
+49 PKTVVEDEGEKKTDPPAQEQP

-79 VGGAVFDNE
+79 ADGAVFPNQ
-88 VHSNLPSG
+88 VYSNLSSG
-96 TATPAFSGS
+96 TATPAFSGTP
-105 LAREGYTFAGWNP
+105 AREGYTFVGWNP
-118 AVAETVTA
+118 AVAGTVTA
-126 DVTYAAKWEEG
+126 DVTYVAQWEAG
-137 KTGPRRVTLPTIP
+137 KTGPKRVTVPPIP
-150 GPDVDLAALDTGHKI
+150 DPGVAPAALNTGHKI

-185 SSEKTK
+185 SSEKTQ

-208 TIAISDIKAAASRA
+208 TIAISDIKAAAGRA

-253 CNKGS
+253 CNKGT

-294 TTDASIRYH
+294 TTDAAIRYH

-324 KDGAD
+324 NDGSD
-329 TIYAGGAL
+329 TIYTGGMTCA
-337 CSVSQQGNDVVK
+337 VSQYGNDVVK

-358 YAVWEEAVPSKPE
+358 YAVWEEA
-371 WSDIRREM
+371 
-379 QKVSV
+379 
-384 HVTCINPDVN
+384 T
-394 HTEKTYSYKESNDD
+394 
-408 TIGSVQDSAGSY
+408 
-420 TCTVTVHLG
+420 
-429 RYRLQYN
+429 
-436 QDFNREH
+436 
-443 EFASSLTADVVL
+443 
-455 QYNGTGWVIASALP
+455 
-469 LELKLTCGSAP
+469 
-480 TPNPPGSDVLNSLKV
+480 
-495 LVKCD
+495 
-500 SKTYHFEKPYKMD
+500 
-513 DGDYRL
+513 
-519 EKVDDNTYTVI
+519 
-530 VLADKYVEKYNAVYP
+530 
-545 GHTLFDNN
+545 
-553 TKTIKLVYRYGAWTV
+553 
-568 VGSNGVTFNV
+568 
-578 SCEQKYTVT
+578 
-587 YTDGVD
+587 
-593 GEVIFADQV
+593 
-602 SYKKPGEKTPK
+602 
-613 FRGTPTRTG
+613 
-622 YKFIGW
+622 
-628 EPAVVGTVTANATYT
+628 
-643 AQWVSISDLDPAPE
+643 
-657 LVSSLYMNFQCTNE
+657 
-671 NASHDHRSEMI
+671 
-682 AIGYG
+682 
-687 IGAGGVIV
+687 
-695 TDAAGN
+695 
-701 PVYNKDGNIT
+701 
-711 AVITFYQDSGFL
+711 
-723 NEYNKRTGVAHRY
+723 
-736 ADYEPKTKSVDGVL
+736 
-750 IGEVFHMYKKD
+750 
-761 YPVVFDV
+761 
-768 VCGSLYTVTY
+768 
-778 KDGTNGTVFA
+778 
-788 DDVHSNLNAN
+788 
-798 AATPAFVGGTPTR
+798 
-811 PGYVFTGWNPAVAAT
+811 
-826 VTGNATYTAVW
+826 
-837 EKDANGNGKPDKD
+837 
-850 EEKYTVTYTD
+850 
-860 GVENEEIFADETYSD
+860 
-875 LLSGTAT
+875 
-882 PAFNGTPTRKGYAFT
+882 
-897 GWNPAVAATVTGNA
+897 
-911 TYAAVWEEAAPP
+911 PP

-929 PPTDEIG
+929 APGE
-936 GATVAVKCITG
+936 
-947 HGDLSWKIDS
+947 GDLSGLIGNI
-957 STFTVGEVTGDD
+957 TVNCTNGKAAHELKAKGYTLISGSYTTNEVAGDAENGYTYTVTINSQKYVEQFDTDTGAAHDPKGVNATVTLKYTD
-969 TTGYTCTVTVQA
+969 NGWTVESGAPVVFDVACVTEIVPPARPGAEDLSNLKAPVDVTCTTKPETHAAVHFSLRGGTYTIGDVAGNETDGYTCDITVTA
-981 EVYVNA
+981 DKYVARYNM
-987 FNSDK
+987 DY
-992 KANGVKHTLA
+992 GKHTLTG
-1002 DDAEKTFTM
+1002 DNTKTLTLK
-1011 TYVNGAW
+1011 YVEGQW
-1018 TGPTNPAVTFE
+1018 AVDTPITFPVE
-1029 VKCEEELVPVH
+1029 CEEELFPVH

-1072 DIADYYT
+1072 DITDYYT

-1088 DDGAWNNYK
+1088 DDGAWNDYK

-1131 QSEEALRDFQNDHS
+1131 QSKEALRDFQNDHS
-1145 KTEGRLYSTTALFGS
+1145 KTEGRLYSTTAPFGS

-1204 EKNTYTVTYTDGVD
+1204 EKNTYTVTYTDGVN

-1233 ATPAFEGTPTRKG
+1233 ATPAFEGTPARAGYKFLGWEPTVAETVTENATYVAQWEKLYTVTYTDGVDGKAFKDDVHSDLEKDTPTPAFSGDTPTRKG

-1312 ASNVMGTAADGYTCT
+1312 VSNVMGTAADGYTCT

-1410 KHGGKDYKPTQGEY
+1410 NHWGKDYKPTQGEY

-1617 VFADVVYNDIP
+1617 VFEDVVYKDIP
-1628 YGTNTPA
+1628 YGTSTPA

-1640 PTRKGYKFLGWE
+1640 PTREGYKFVGWE
-1652 PVVADT
+1652 PEVAET
-1658 VTENATYV
+1658 VTKNVTYT
-1666 AQWEKLYTVTYTDGA
+1666 AKWEKLYTVTYTDGV
-1681 KGKAFEDQVF
+1681 KGKAFKDQVYK
-1691 TDLESGT
+1691 DLESGT
-1698 KTPEFNGTPTRKGY
+1698 DTPKFDGKPTRKGY
-1712 KFLGWE
+1712 TFTGWS
-1718 PVVAD
+1718 PKVTD
-1723 TVTENVTYTAPVG
+1723 TVTKDVTYVAQWKSVKNGKDNIPKTGDSEIVMV
-1736 RTLHRYLHRRREGQG
+1736 L
-1751 VQGSGLQRS
+1751 GSVLLFSFCGAAAVSVYDRKRKHF

>member
-1 MVCAEFSVCFWHC
+1 MMKNHGLRRIFSLFLALFMVFTLLPTTALAED
-14 SWSSHFCPRLRWQ
+14 
-27 RIRRGLTK
+27 T
-35 PSPRPSQWTGTRRR
+35 TGADGTQ
-49 PIPPAQEQP
+49 PKTVAVDEGEKKTDPPAQEQP

-79 VGGAVFDNE
+79 ADGAVFDNE

-105 LAREGYTFAGWNP
+105 LAREGYTFVGWNP

-126 DVTYAAKWEEG
+126 DVTYAAKWEAG
-137 KTGPRRVTLPTIP
+137 KTNARRVTVPPIP
-150 GPDVDLAALDTGHKI
+150 DPGVAPAALNTGHKI

-185 SSEKTK
+185 SSEKTQ

-208 TIAISDIKAAASRA
+208 TIAISDIKAAAGRA

-294 TTDASIRYH
+294 TTDAAIRYH

-324 KDGAD
+324 NDGSD
-329 TIYAGGAL
+329 TIYTGGMTCA
-337 CSVSQQGNDVVK
+337 VSQYGNDVVK

-358 YAVWEEAVPSKPE
+358 YAVWEEDAPPQPTAPDNDTVKALLGENAVQIICTNAQIGHGSKTFGLIDGTFTVYQSNNRRCEVVINGFSSYMSKFDAAVSVPAGTHITDNSMAGQNRTKINLV
-371 WSDIRREM
+371 WSDG
-379 QKVSV
+379 KWTAADAPAKY
-384 HVTCINPDVN
+384 HVLCSLQPVEPTTPGEGDLENI
-394 HTEKTYSYKESNDD
+394 EKLVRIVCDRNIHDAKEYGV
-408 TIGSVQDSAGSY
+408 IAGSCEFGGIDMTGDVP
-420 TCTVTVHLG
+420 TCPVTIQAAEYVK
-429 RYRLQYN
+429 
-436 QDFNREH
+436 
-443 EFASSLTADVVL
+443 A
-455 QYNGTGWVIASALP
+455 YNGTIGVEHTITGDTERLLILAWDANNNVWRPMTDTPVTFTVICPPAKPGVEDLSN
-469 LELKLTCGSAP
+469 LKAPVDVTCTTKPETHAA
-480 TPNPPGSDVLNSLKV
+480 VHFSLR
-495 LVKCD
+495 
-500 SKTYHFEKPYKMD
+500 
-513 DGDYRL
+513 GG
-519 EKVDDNTYTVI
+519 TYTIGDVAGNETDGYTCDI
-530 VLADKYVEKYNAVYP
+530 TVTADKYVARYNMDY
-545 GHTLFDNN
+545 GKHTLTGDN
-553 TKTIKLVYRYGAWTV
+553 TKTLTL
-568 VGSNGVTFNV
+568 
-578 SCEQKYTVT
+578 KYVE
-587 YTDGVD
+587 GQWAVD
-593 GEVIFADQV
+593 
-602 SYKKPGEKTPK
+602 TP
-613 FRGTPTRTG
+613 
-622 YKFIGW
+622 
-628 EPAVVGTVTANATYT
+628 
-643 AQWVSISDLDPAPE
+643 
-657 LVSSLYMNFQCTNE
+657 
-671 NASHDHRSEMI
+671 
-682 AIGYG
+682 
-687 IGAGGVIV
+687 
-695 TDAAGN
+695 
-701 PVYNKDGNIT
+701 
-711 AVITFYQDSGFL
+711 ITF
-723 NEYNKRTGVAHRY
+723 
-736 ADYEPKTKSVDGVL
+736 
-750 IGEVFHMYKKD
+750 
-761 YPVVFDV
+761 PV
-768 VCGSLYTVTY
+768 
-778 KDGTNGTVFA
+778 
-788 DDVHSNLNAN
+788 
-798 AATPAFVGGTPTR
+798 
-811 PGYVFTGWNPAVAAT
+811 
-826 VTGNATYTAVW
+826 
-837 EKDANGNGKPDKD
+837 E
-850 EEKYTVTYTD
+850 
-860 GVENEEIFADETYSD
+860 
-875 LLSGTAT
+875 
-882 PAFNGTPTRKGYAFT
+882 
-897 GWNPAVAATVTGNA
+897 
-911 TYAAVWEEAAPP
+911 
-923 KPDKPT
+923 
-929 PPTDEIG
+929 
-936 GATVAVKCITG
+936 
-947 HGDLSWKIDS
+947 
-957 STFTVGEVTGDD
+957 
-969 TTGYTCTVTVQA
+969 
-981 EVYVNA
+981 
-987 FNSDK
+987 
-992 KANGVKHTLA
+992 
-1002 DDAEKTFTM
+1002 
-1011 TYVNGAW
+1011 
-1018 TGPTNPAVTFE
+1018 
-1029 VKCEEELVPVH
+1029 CEEDLFPVH
-1040 LVIYRNGDTSK
+1040 LVIYRNGNTTT
-1051 AYKDVALE
+1051 AYKDIALE

-1088 DDGAWNNYK
+1088 DDGLFNIYK
-1097 ANPANPP
+1097 SDPANPP

-1145 KTEGRLYSTTALFGS
+1145 KTEGRLYSTTAPFGS

-1204 EKNTYTVTYTDGVD
+1204 EKNTYTVTYTDGVN
-1218 GEAFADQAYTAKYED
+1218 GEAFADQAYTVKYED
-1233 ATPAFEGTPTRKG
+1233 ATPAFEGTPARKG
-1246 FVFDGWNPEVAETV
+1246 FVFDGWTPEVAETV
-1260 TEDVTYTA
+1260 TDNATYTA

-1312 ASNVMGTAADGYTCT
+1312 VSNVMGTAADGYTCT

-1410 KHGGKDYKPTQGEY
+1410 NHWGKDYKPTQGEY

-1455 MGKTHALIVGEQA
+1455 MGKAHALIVGEQA
-1468 EKTVE
+1468 EKAVE

-1555 DYVAKYNAEENVGPH
+1555 DYVAKYNAEESVGPH

-1617 VFADVVYNDIP
+1617 VFEDVVYKDIP
-1628 YGTNTPA
+1628 YGTSTPA

-1640 PTRKGYKFLGWE
+1640 PTREGYKFVGWE
-1652 PVVADT
+1652 PEVAET
-1658 VTENATYV
+1658 VTKNVTYT
-1666 AQWEKLYTVTYTDGA
+1666 AKWEKLYTVTYTDGV
-1681 KGKAFEDQVF
+1681 KGKAFKDQVYS
-1691 TDLESGT
+1691 DLEAGT
-1698 KTPEFNGTPTRKGY
+1698 DTPKFDGKPTRKGY
-1712 KFLGWE
+1712 TFTGWS
-1718 PVVAD
+1718 PKVTD
-1723 TVTENVTYTAPVG
+1723 TVTKDVTYVAQWKSVKNGKDNIPKTGDSEIVMV
-1736 RTLHRYLHRRREGQG
+1736 L
-1751 VQGSGLQRS
+1751 GSVLLFSFCGAAAVSVYDRKRKHF

>member
-1 MVCAEFSVCFWHC
+1 MQTVCASGMDRQMKGEYFKMKNHGLRRIFSLFLALFMVFTLL
-14 SWSSHFCPRLRWQ
+14 PTTALAED
-27 RIRRGLTK
+27 T
-35 PSPRPSQWTGTRRR
+35 TGADKTQ
-49 PIPPAQEQP
+49 PKTVVEDEGEKKTDPPAQEQP

-79 VGGAVFDNE
+79 ADGAVFPNQ
-88 VHSNLPSG
+88 VYSNLSSG
-96 TATPAFSGS
+96 TATPAFSGTP
-105 LAREGYTFAGWNP
+105 AREGYTFVGWNP
-118 AVAETVTA
+118 AVAGTVTA
-126 DVTYAAKWEEG
+126 DVTYVAQWEAG
-137 KTGPRRVTLPTIP
+137 KTSARRVTLPTIP
-150 GPDVDLAALDTGHKI
+150 DPGVAPAALDTGHKI

-208 TIAISDIKAAASRA
+208 TIAISDIKAAAGRA

-324 KDGAD
+324 NDGSD
-329 TIYAGGAL
+329 TIYTGGMTCA
-337 CSVSQQGNDVVK
+337 VSQYGNDVVK

-358 YAVWEEAVPSKPE
+358 YAVWEEAAPPMPDKPTAPGEGDLSGLIDNITVNCTNNAATHTLKSKGYALIA
-371 WSDIRREM
+371 S
-379 QKVSV
+379 
-384 HVTCINPDVN
+384 
-394 HTEKTYSYKESNDD
+394 
-408 TIGSVQDSAGSY
+408 SY
-420 TCTVTVHLG
+420 TPSEVAG
-429 RYRLQYN
+429 
-436 QDFNREH
+436 DAE
-443 EFASSLTADVVL
+443 
-455 QYNGTGWVIASALP
+455 NG
-469 LELKLTCGSAP
+469 
-480 TPNPPGSDVLNSLKV
+480 
-495 LVKCD
+495 
-500 SKTYHFEKPYKMD
+500 Y
-513 DGDYRL
+513 
-519 EKVDDNTYTVI
+519 TYTVTI
-530 VLADKYVEKYNAVYP
+530 NSQKYVEQFDTDTGAAHDPKGVNATVTLKY
-545 GHTLFDNN
+545 TDN
-553 TKTIKLVYRYGAWTV
+553 GWTV
-568 VGSNGVTFNV
+568 ES
-578 SCEQKYTVT
+578 
-587 YTDGVD
+587 
-593 GEVIFADQV
+593 
-602 SYKKPGEKTPK
+602 
-613 FRGTPTRTG
+613 
-622 YKFIGW
+622 
-628 EPAVVGTVTANATYT
+628 
-643 AQWVSISDLDPAPE
+643 
-657 LVSSLYMNFQCTNE
+657 
-671 NASHDHRSEMI
+671 
-682 AIGYG
+682 
-687 IGAGGVIV
+687 GA
-695 TDAAGN
+695 
-701 PVYNKDGNIT
+701 
-711 AVITFYQDSGFL
+711 
-723 NEYNKRTGVAHRY
+723 
-736 ADYEPKTKSVDGVL
+736 
-750 IGEVFHMYKKD
+750 
-761 YPVVFDV
+761 PVVFDV
-768 VCGSLYTVTY
+768 ACVTEIVPPARPGAE
-778 KDGTNGTVFA
+778 DL
-788 DDVHSNLNAN
+788 SNLKAPVDVTCTTKPETH
-798 AATPAFVGGTPTR
+798 AAVHFSLRGGTYTI
-811 PGYVFTGWNPAVAAT
+811 GDVA
-826 VTGNATYTAVW
+826 GN
-837 EKDANGNGKPDKD
+837 E
-850 EEKYTVTYTD
+850 TD
-860 GVENEEIFADETYSD
+860 
-875 LLSGTAT
+875 
-882 PAFNGTPTRKGYAFT
+882 
-897 GWNPAVAATVTGNA
+897 
-911 TYAAVWEEAAPP
+911 
-923 KPDKPT
+923 
-929 PPTDEIG
+929 
-936 GATVAVKCITG
+936 
-947 HGDLSWKIDS
+947 
-957 STFTVGEVTGDD
+957 
-969 TTGYTCTVTVQA
+969 GYTCDITVTA
-981 EVYVNA
+981 DKYVARYNM
-987 FNSDK
+987 DY
-992 KANGVKHTLA
+992 GKHTLTG
-1002 DDAEKTFTM
+1002 DNTKTLTLK
-1011 TYVNGAW
+1011 YVEGQW
-1018 TGPTNPAVTFE
+1018 AVDTPITFPVE
-1029 VKCEEELVPVH
+1029 CEEELFPVH

-1051 AYKDVALE
+1051 AYKDIPLE

-1145 KTEGRLYSTTALFGS
+1145 KTEGRLYSTTAPFGS

-1204 EKNTYTVTYTDGVD
+1204 EKNTYTVTYTDGVN

-1233 ATPAFEGTPTRKG
+1233 ATPAFNGTPTRKG
-1246 FVFDGWNPEVAETV
+1246 FVFDGWTPEVAETV
-1260 TEDVTYTA
+1260 TDNATYTA

-1312 ASNVMGTAADGYTCT
+1312 VSDVMGTAADGYTCT

-1336 EKYSSDMSD
+1336 EKYSSDMGD

-1410 KHGGKDYKPTQGEY
+1410 NHWGKDYKPTQGEY

-1617 VFADVVYNDIP
+1617 VFADVVYKDIP
-1628 YGTNTPA
+1628 YGTSTPA

-1640 PTRKGYKFLGWE
+1640 PTRKGYKFVGWE
-1652 PVVADT
+1652 PEVAET
-1658 VTENATYV
+1658 VTKDVTYT
-1666 AQWEKLYTVTYTDGA
+1666 AKWEELYTVTYTDGV
-1681 KGKAFEDQVF
+1681 KGKAFKDQVYS
-1691 TDLESGT
+1691 DLEAGT
-1698 KTPEFNGTPTRKGY
+1698 DTPKFDGKPTRKGY
-1712 KFLGWE
+1712 TFTGWS
-1718 PVVAD
+1718 PKVTD
-1723 TVTENVTYTAPVG
+1723 TVTKDVTYVAQWKSVKNGKDNIPKTGDSEIVMV
-1736 RTLHRYLHRRREGQG
+1736 L
-1751 VQGSGLQRS
+1751 GSVLLFSFCGAAAVSVYDRKRKHF

>member
-1 MVCAEFSVCFWHC
+1 MTA
-14 SWSSHFCPRLRWQ
+14 
-27 RIRRGLTK
+27 
-35 PSPRPSQWTGTRRR
+35 
-49 PIPPAQEQP
+49 
-58 KNENP
+58 N
-63 PAPEEPKT
+63 
-71 FTVTYTDG
+71 VTY
-79 VGGAVFDNE
+79 
-88 VHSNLPSG
+88 
-96 TATPAFSGS
+96 
-105 LAREGYTFAGWNP
+105 
-118 AVAETVTA
+118 VAQ
-126 DVTYAAKWEEG
+126 WEAG
-137 KTGPRRVTLPTIP
+137 KTSARRVTLPTIP
-150 GPDVDLAALDTGHKI
+150 DPDPAPAALNTGHKI
-165 DVRFTVLYVGDEF
+165 DVTFTVLYVGDEF
-178 NIGYNYG
+178 RIGYNYG

-191 FVCQYKTNHSDT
+191 FVCQYSSNHSDT

-208 TIAISDIKAAASRA
+208 TIAISDIKAAAGRA
-222 SVNSGYQ
+222 TVNSGYT

-253 CNKGS
+253 CNKGT

-294 TTDASIRYH
+294 TTDAAIRYH

-324 KDGAD
+324 KDGSD
-329 TIYAGGAL
+329 TIYTGGTL

-358 YAVWEEAVPSKPE
+358 YAVWEEDAPAKPTAPDNDTVKALLGENAVQIICTNAQIGHGSKTFGLIDGTFTVYQSNNRCEVVINSLSPYVNE
-371 WSDIRREM
+371 FNAAVSVPAGTHITDNSMAGQNRTKINLVWSDG
-379 QKVSV
+379 KWTAADAPAKH
-384 HVTCINPDVN
+384 HVLCSLQPVEPTTPGEGDLENI
-394 HTEKTYSYKESNDD
+394 EKLVRIVCDRNIHDAKEYGV
-408 TIGSVQDSAGSY
+408 IAGSCEFGGIDMTGDVP
-420 TCTVTVHLG
+420 TCPVTIRAAKYV
-429 RYRLQYN
+429 
-436 QDFNREH
+436 E
-443 EFASSLTADVVL
+443 A
-455 QYNGTGWVIASALP
+455 YNGTIGVEHTITGDTERLLILAWDANNNVWRPMTDTPVTFTVVCPPAKPGAEDLAK
-469 LELKLTCGSAP
+469 LEAPVEVACTTKPETHAAARFSLIEGTYDIGDVSGNETDGYTCDIIITADEYVTKYNTDFGKHTLTG
-480 TPNPPGSDVLNSLKV
+480 
-495 LVKCD
+495 
-500 SKTYHFEKPYKMD
+500 
-513 DGDYRL
+513 
-519 EKVDDNTYTVI
+519 DNTKPLT
-530 VLADKYVEKYNAVYP
+530 LKYVE
-545 GHTLFDNN
+545 G
-553 TKTIKLVYRYGAWTV
+553 RWV
-568 VGSNGVTFNV
+568 VNDPVTF
-578 SCEQKYTVT
+578 
-587 YTDGVD
+587 
-593 GEVIFADQV
+593 
-602 SYKKPGEKTPK
+602 
-613 FRGTPTRTG
+613 
-622 YKFIGW
+622 
-628 EPAVVGTVTANATYT
+628 AV
-643 AQWVSISDLDPAPE
+643 E
-657 LVSSLYMNFQCTNE
+657 
-671 NASHDHRSEMI
+671 
-682 AIGYG
+682 
-687 IGAGGVIV
+687 
-695 TDAAGN
+695 
-701 PVYNKDGNIT
+701 
-711 AVITFYQDSGFL
+711 
-723 NEYNKRTGVAHRY
+723 
-736 ADYEPKTKSVDGVL
+736 
-750 IGEVFHMYKKD
+750 
-761 YPVVFDV
+761 
-768 VCGSLYTVTY
+768 
-778 KDGTNGTVFA
+778 
-788 DDVHSNLNAN
+788 
-798 AATPAFVGGTPTR
+798 
-811 PGYVFTGWNPAVAAT
+811 
-826 VTGNATYTAVW
+826 
-837 EKDANGNGKPDKD
+837 
-850 EEKYTVTYTD
+850 
-860 GVENEEIFADETYSD
+860 
-875 LLSGTAT
+875 
-882 PAFNGTPTRKGYAFT
+882 
-897 GWNPAVAATVTGNA
+897 
-911 TYAAVWEEAAPP
+911 
-923 KPDKPT
+923 
-929 PPTDEIG
+929 
-936 GATVAVKCITG
+936 
-947 HGDLSWKIDS
+947 
-957 STFTVGEVTGDD
+957 
-969 TTGYTCTVTVQA
+969 
-981 EVYVNA
+981 
-987 FNSDK
+987 
-992 KANGVKHTLA
+992 
-1002 DDAEKTFTM
+1002 
-1011 TYVNGAW
+1011 
-1018 TGPTNPAVTFE
+1018 
-1029 VKCEEELVPVH
+1029 CEEELFPVH

-1051 AYKDVALE
+1051 AYKDIALE
-1059 SQPKGHVIDLSTI
+1059 GQPKGHVIDLSTI

-1088 DDGAWNNYK
+1088 DDGLFNIYK
-1097 ANPANPP
+1097 SDPANPP

-1204 EKNTYTVTYTDGVD
+1204 EKNTYTVTYTDGVN

-1233 ATPAFEGTPTRKG
+1233 ATPAFEGTPARAGYKFLGWEPTVAETVTENATYVAQWEKLYTVTYTDGVGEKAFKDDVHSDLEKDTPTPAFSGGTPTRKG

-1312 ASNVMGTAADGYTCT
+1312 VSDVMGTAADGYTCT
-1327 VTVRAAKFI
+1327 VTVKAAKFI
-1336 EKYSSDMSD
+1336 EKYSSDMGD

-1410 KHGGKDYKPTQGEY
+1410 NHWGKDYKPTQGEY

-1455 MGKTHALIVGEQA
+1455 MGKTHELIVGEQA

-1505 KGLGINA
+1505 KGLDINA

-1523 GKSYTLI
+1523 DKPYTLI

-1555 DYVAKYNAEENVGPH
+1555 DYVAKYNAEEKVGPH

-1577 KTIELT
+1577 KAIELT

-1617 VFADVVYNDIP
+1617 VFADIVYKDIP
-1628 YGTNTPA
+1628 YGTSTPA

-1640 PTRKGYKFLGWE
+1640 PTREGYKFVGWE
-1652 PVVADT
+1652 PEVAET
-1658 VTENATYV
+1658 VTKNVTYT
-1666 AQWEKLYTVTYTDGA
+1666 AKWEKLYTVTYTDGA
-1681 KGKAFEDQVF
+1681 KGKAFKDQVYS
-1691 TDLESGT
+1691 DLESGT
-1698 KTPEFNGTPTRKGY
+1698 DTPKFDGKPTRKGY
-1712 KFLGWE
+1712 TFTGWS
-1718 PVVAD
+1718 PKVTD
-1723 TVTENVTYTAPVG
+1723 TVTKDVTYVAQWKSVKNGKDNIPKTGDSEIVMV
-1736 RTLHRYLHRRREGQG
+1736 L
-1751 VQGSGLQRS
+1751 GSVLLFSFCGAAAVSVYDRKRKHF

>member
-1 MVCAEFSVCFWHC
+1 M
-14 SWSSHFCPRLRWQ
+14 
-27 RIRRGLTK
+27 
-35 PSPRPSQWTGTRRR
+35 
-49 PIPPAQEQP
+49 
-58 KNENP
+58 
-63 PAPEEPKT
+63 
-71 FTVTYTDG
+71 
-79 VGGAVFDNE
+79 
-88 VHSNLPSG
+88 
-96 TATPAFSGS
+96 
-105 LAREGYTFAGWNP
+105 
-118 AVAETVTA
+118 TA
-126 DVTYAAKWEEG
+126 DVTYAAKWEAG
-137 KTGPRRVTLPTIP
+137 KTSARRVTVPTIP
-150 GPDVDLAALDTGHKI
+150 GPDVDPAALNTGHKI

-208 TIAISDIKAAASRA
+208 TIAISDIKAAAGRA

-253 CNKGS
+253 CNKGT

-324 KDGAD
+324 NDGSD
-329 TIYAGGAL
+329 TIYTGGMTCA
-337 CSVSQQGNDVVK
+337 VSQYGNDVVK

-358 YAVWEEAVPSKPE
+358 YAVWEEA
-371 WSDIRREM
+371 
-379 QKVSV
+379 
-384 HVTCINPDVN
+384 T
-394 HTEKTYSYKESNDD
+394 
-408 TIGSVQDSAGSY
+408 
-420 TCTVTVHLG
+420 
-429 RYRLQYN
+429 
-436 QDFNREH
+436 
-443 EFASSLTADVVL
+443 
-455 QYNGTGWVIASALP
+455 
-469 LELKLTCGSAP
+469 
-480 TPNPPGSDVLNSLKV
+480 
-495 LVKCD
+495 
-500 SKTYHFEKPYKMD
+500 
-513 DGDYRL
+513 
-519 EKVDDNTYTVI
+519 
-530 VLADKYVEKYNAVYP
+530 
-545 GHTLFDNN
+545 
-553 TKTIKLVYRYGAWTV
+553 
-568 VGSNGVTFNV
+568 
-578 SCEQKYTVT
+578 
-587 YTDGVD
+587 
-593 GEVIFADQV
+593 
-602 SYKKPGEKTPK
+602 
-613 FRGTPTRTG
+613 
-622 YKFIGW
+622 
-628 EPAVVGTVTANATYT
+628 
-643 AQWVSISDLDPAPE
+643 
-657 LVSSLYMNFQCTNE
+657 
-671 NASHDHRSEMI
+671 
-682 AIGYG
+682 
-687 IGAGGVIV
+687 
-695 TDAAGN
+695 
-701 PVYNKDGNIT
+701 
-711 AVITFYQDSGFL
+711 
-723 NEYNKRTGVAHRY
+723 
-736 ADYEPKTKSVDGVL
+736 
-750 IGEVFHMYKKD
+750 
-761 YPVVFDV
+761 
-768 VCGSLYTVTY
+768 
-778 KDGTNGTVFA
+778 
-788 DDVHSNLNAN
+788 
-798 AATPAFVGGTPTR
+798 
-811 PGYVFTGWNPAVAAT
+811 
-826 VTGNATYTAVW
+826 
-837 EKDANGNGKPDKD
+837 
-850 EEKYTVTYTD
+850 
-860 GVENEEIFADETYSD
+860 
-875 LLSGTAT
+875 
-882 PAFNGTPTRKGYAFT
+882 
-897 GWNPAVAATVTGNA
+897 
-911 TYAAVWEEAAPP
+911 PP

-929 PPTDEIG
+929 APGE
-936 GATVAVKCITG
+936 
-947 HGDLSWKIDS
+947 GDLSGLIGNI
-957 STFTVGEVTGDD
+957 TVNCTNGKAAHELKTKGYTLISGSYTTSEVAGDAEN
-969 TTGYTCTVTVQA
+969 GYTCTVTINSQKYVEQFDTDTGAAHTPKDAAATVTLKHTDNGWAVERGVPVVFNVVCVTEIVPPAKPGA
-981 EVYVNA
+981 EDLANLEAPVEVVCTTKPETHAAAHFSLGDGTYTIGDVAGNKTDGYTCDITVTADRYVWWYNL
-987 FNSDK
+987 DY
-992 KANGVKHTLA
+992 GKHTLTG
-1002 DDAEKTFTM
+1002 DNTKTLTLK
-1011 TYVNGAW
+1011 YVEGQW
-1018 TGPTNPAVTFE
+1018 AVDTPITFPVE
-1029 VKCEEELVPVH
+1029 CEEELFPVH

-1072 DIADYYT
+1072 DITDYYT

-1088 DDGAWNNYK
+1088 DDGAWNDYK

-1131 QSEEALRDFQNDHS
+1131 QSKEALRDFQNDHS
-1145 KTEGRLYSTTALFGS
+1145 KTEGRLYSTTAPFGS

-1204 EKNTYTVTYTDGVD
+1204 EKNTYTVTYTDGVND
-1218 GEAFADQAYTAKYED
+1218 EAFADQVYTAKYED
-1233 ATPAFEGTPTRKG
+1233 ATPAFEGTPARAGYKFLGWEPTVAETVTENATYVAQWEKLYTVTYTDGVDGKAFKDDVHSDLEKDTKTPAFSGGTPTRKG

-1268 QWKPVQPDKKAIEGA
+1268 QWKPVQPDKKAIENA

-1293 NQNVKHGAKAYKVT
+1293 NQNVNHGEKKYKPT

-1312 ASNVMGTAADGYTCT
+1312 VSDVMGTAADGYTCT
-1327 VTVRAAKFI
+1327 VTVKAAKFI

-1396 IGRGVKIVC
+1396 IGRGVRIVC
-1405 DNQNV
+1405 DNQHVN
-1410 KHGGKDYKPTQGEY
+1410 HWAKDYKPTQGEY

-1447 IIEKYSSD
+1447 IVEKYGSD
-1455 MGKTHALIVGEQA
+1455 FGKPHDLIIGEAA

-1530 EDTYNVSDP
+1530 EGTYNVSDP

-1594 SVTFNVKCE
+1594 SVAFNVKCE

-1617 VFADVVYNDIP
+1617 VFADVVYKDIP
-1628 YGTNTPA
+1628 YGTGTPA

-1640 PTRKGYKFLGWE
+1640 PTREGYKFVGWE
-1652 PVVADT
+1652 PEVAET
-1658 VTENATYV
+1658 VTKDVTYT
-1666 AQWEKLYTVTYTDGA
+1666 AKWEKLYTVTYTDGV
-1681 KGKAFEDQVF
+1681 KGKAFKDQVYK
-1691 TDLESGT
+1691 DLESGT
-1698 KTPEFNGTPTRKGY
+1698 DTPKFDGKPTRKGY
-1712 KFLGWE
+1712 TFTGWS
-1718 PVVAD
+1718 PKVTD
-1723 TVTENVTYTAPVG
+1723 TVTKDVTYVAQWKSVKNGKDNIPKTGDSEIVMV
-1736 RTLHRYLHRRREGQG
+1736 L
-1751 VQGSGLQRS
+1751 GSVLLFSFCGAAAVSVYDRKRKHF

>member
-1 MVCAEFSVCFWHC
+1 M
-14 SWSSHFCPRLRWQ
+14 
-27 RIRRGLTK
+27 
-35 PSPRPSQWTGTRRR
+35 
-49 PIPPAQEQP
+49 
-58 KNENP
+58 
-63 PAPEEPKT
+63 
-71 FTVTYTDG
+71 
-79 VGGAVFDNE
+79 
-88 VHSNLPSG
+88 
-96 TATPAFSGS
+96 
-105 LAREGYTFAGWNP
+105 
-118 AVAETVTA
+118 TA

-137 KTGPRRVTLPTIP
+137 KTNARRVPLPTIP
-150 GPDVDLAALDTGHKI
+150 KPDPAPADLNTGHKI

-208 TIAISDIKAAASRA
+208 TIAISDIKAAAGRA

-324 KDGAD
+324 NDGSD
-329 TIYAGGAL
+329 TIYTGGMTCA
-337 CSVSQQGNDVVK
+337 VSQYGNDVVK

-358 YAVWEEAVPSKPE
+358 YAVWEEA
-371 WSDIRREM
+371 
-379 QKVSV
+379 
-384 HVTCINPDVN
+384 
-394 HTEKTYSYKESNDD
+394 
-408 TIGSVQDSAGSY
+408 
-420 TCTVTVHLG
+420 
-429 RYRLQYN
+429 
-436 QDFNREH
+436 
-443 EFASSLTADVVL
+443 
-455 QYNGTGWVIASALP
+455 
-469 LELKLTCGSAP
+469 
-480 TPNPPGSDVLNSLKV
+480 
-495 LVKCD
+495 
-500 SKTYHFEKPYKMD
+500 
-513 DGDYRL
+513 
-519 EKVDDNTYTVI
+519 
-530 VLADKYVEKYNAVYP
+530 
-545 GHTLFDNN
+545 
-553 TKTIKLVYRYGAWTV
+553 
-568 VGSNGVTFNV
+568 
-578 SCEQKYTVT
+578 
-587 YTDGVD
+587 
-593 GEVIFADQV
+593 
-602 SYKKPGEKTPK
+602 
-613 FRGTPTRTG
+613 
-622 YKFIGW
+622 
-628 EPAVVGTVTANATYT
+628 
-643 AQWVSISDLDPAPE
+643 
-657 LVSSLYMNFQCTNE
+657 
-671 NASHDHRSEMI
+671 
-682 AIGYG
+682 
-687 IGAGGVIV
+687 
-695 TDAAGN
+695 
-701 PVYNKDGNIT
+701 
-711 AVITFYQDSGFL
+711 
-723 NEYNKRTGVAHRY
+723 
-736 ADYEPKTKSVDGVL
+736 
-750 IGEVFHMYKKD
+750 
-761 YPVVFDV
+761 
-768 VCGSLYTVTY
+768 
-778 KDGTNGTVFA
+778 
-788 DDVHSNLNAN
+788 
-798 AATPAFVGGTPTR
+798 
-811 PGYVFTGWNPAVAAT
+811 
-826 VTGNATYTAVW
+826 
-837 EKDANGNGKPDKD
+837 
-850 EEKYTVTYTD
+850 
-860 GVENEEIFADETYSD
+860 
-875 LLSGTAT
+875 
-882 PAFNGTPTRKGYAFT
+882 
-897 GWNPAVAATVTGNA
+897 
-911 TYAAVWEEAAPP
+911 APP

-929 PPTDEIG
+929 APGE
-936 GATVAVKCITG
+936 
-947 HGDLSWKIDS
+947 GDLSGLIGQI
-957 STFTVGEVTGDD
+957 TVNCTNGKAAHELKTKGYTLISGSYTTSEVAGDAEN
-969 TTGYTCTVTVQA
+969 GYTCTVTINSQKYVEQFDTDTGAAHTPKDAAATVTLKHTDNGWAVESGAPVVFDVACVTEIVPPARPGA
-981 EVYVNA
+981 EDLSNLKAPVDVTCTTKPETHAAVHFSLRGGTYTIGDVAGNETDGYTCDITVTADKYVARYNM
-987 FNSDK
+987 DY
-992 KANGVKHTLA
+992 GKHTLTG
-1002 DDAEKTFTM
+1002 DNTKTLTLK
-1011 TYVNGAW
+1011 YVEGQW
-1018 TGPTNPAVTFE
+1018 AVDTPITFPVE
-1029 VKCEEELVPVH
+1029 CEEELFPVH

-1051 AYKDVALE
+1051 AYKDIALE

-1204 EKNTYTVTYTDGVD
+1204 EKNTYTVTYTDGVN

-1233 ATPAFEGTPTRKG
+1233 ATPAFEGTPTRAGYKFLGWEPTVAETVTENATYVAQWEKLYTVTYTDGVGGKAFKDDVHSDLEKDTPTPAFSGDTPTRKG

-1260 TEDVTYTA
+1260 TDNATYTA

-1312 ASNVMGTAADGYTCT
+1312 VSNVMGTAADGYTCT

-1410 KHGGKDYKPTQGEY
+1410 NHWGKDYKPTQGEY

-1617 VFADVVYNDIP
+1617 VFADVVYKDIP
-1628 YGTNTPA
+1628 YGTGTPA

-1640 PTRKGYKFLGWE
+1640 PTREGYKFVGWE
-1652 PVVADT
+1652 PEVAET
-1658 VTENATYV
+1658 VTKDVTYT
-1666 AQWEKLYTVTYTDGA
+1666 AKWEKLYTVTYTDGV
-1681 KGKAFEDQVF
+1681 KGKAFKDQVYS
-1691 TDLESGT
+1691 DLEAGT
-1698 KTPEFNGTPTRKGY
+1698 DTPKFDGKPTRKGY
-1712 KFLGWE
+1712 TFTGWS
-1718 PVVAD
+1718 PKVTD
-1723 TVTENVTYTAPVG
+1723 TVTKDVTYVAQWKSVKNGKDNIPKTGDSDIVMV
-1736 RTLHRYLHRRREGQG
+1736 L
-1751 VQGSGLQRS
+1751 GSVLLFSFCGAAAVSVYDRKRKHF

>member
-1 MVCAEFSVCFWHC
+1 MQTVCASGMDRQMKGEYFKMKNHGLRRIFSLFLALFMVFTLL
-14 SWSSHFCPRLRWQ
+14 PTTALAED
-27 RIRRGLTK
+27 T
-35 PSPRPSQWTGTRRR
+35 TGADETQ
-49 PIPPAQEQP
+49 PKTVVVNGDEKKTDPPAQEQP

-79 VGGAVFDNE
+79 ADGAVFPNQVYRDL
-88 VHSNLPSG
+88 SSG
-96 TATPAFSGS
+96 TPTPAFDGT

-118 AVAETVTA
+118 TVAGTVTA

-137 KTGPRRVTLPTIP
+137 KTGPRRVTVPTIP
-150 GPDVDLAALDTGHKI
+150 GPDVDPAALDTGHKI

-208 TIAISDIKAAASRA
+208 TIAISDIKAAAGRA

-294 TTDASIRYH
+294 TTDAAIRYH

-324 KDGAD
+324 NDGSD
-329 TIYAGGAL
+329 TIYTGGMTCA
-337 CSVSQQGNDVVK
+337 VSQYGNDVVK

-358 YAVWEEAVPSKPE
+358 YAVWEEDAPAQPTPLDEAGVKALLGENAVQIICTNAQIGHGSKTFGLIDGTFTVHQSNNRCEVVINGFSSYMSEFDAAVSVPAGTHITDNSMAGQNRTKINLV
-371 WSDIRREM
+371 WSDG
-379 QKVSV
+379 KWTAADAPAKY
-384 HVTCINPDVN
+384 HVLCSLQPVEPTTPGEGDLENI
-394 HTEKTYSYKESNDD
+394 EKLVRIVCDRNIHDAKEYGV
-408 TIGSVQDSAGSY
+408 IAGSCEFGGIDMTGDVP
-420 TCTVTVHLG
+420 TCPVTIRAAKYV
-429 RYRLQYN
+429 
-436 QDFNREH
+436 E
-443 EFASSLTADVVL
+443 A
-455 QYNGTGWVIASALP
+455 YNGTIGVEHTITGDTERPLLLAWDANNNVWRPMTDTPVTFTVICPPAKPGAEDLAKLEAPVEVACTTKPETHTAASFALI
-469 LELKLTCGSAP
+469 EG
-480 TPNPPGSDVLNSLKV
+480 
-495 LVKCD
+495 
-500 SKTYHFEKPYKMD
+500 
-513 DGDYRL
+513 
-519 EKVDDNTYTVI
+519 TYTVGDTFGNETDGYTCDI
-530 VLADKYVEKYNAVYP
+530 IITADEYVTKYNTDFGKHTLTGDNTKPLTLKYVEGQWAV
-545 GHTLFDNN
+545 D
-553 TKTIKLVYRYGAWTV
+553 
-568 VGSNGVTFNV
+568 
-578 SCEQKYTVT
+578 
-587 YTDGVD
+587 
-593 GEVIFADQV
+593 
-602 SYKKPGEKTPK
+602 TP
-613 FRGTPTRTG
+613 
-622 YKFIGW
+622 
-628 EPAVVGTVTANATYT
+628 
-643 AQWVSISDLDPAPE
+643 
-657 LVSSLYMNFQCTNE
+657 
-671 NASHDHRSEMI
+671 
-682 AIGYG
+682 
-687 IGAGGVIV
+687 
-695 TDAAGN
+695 
-701 PVYNKDGNIT
+701 
-711 AVITFYQDSGFL
+711 ITF
-723 NEYNKRTGVAHRY
+723 
-736 ADYEPKTKSVDGVL
+736 
-750 IGEVFHMYKKD
+750 
-761 YPVVFDV
+761 PV
-768 VCGSLYTVTY
+768 
-778 KDGTNGTVFA
+778 
-788 DDVHSNLNAN
+788 
-798 AATPAFVGGTPTR
+798 
-811 PGYVFTGWNPAVAAT
+811 
-826 VTGNATYTAVW
+826 
-837 EKDANGNGKPDKD
+837 E
-850 EEKYTVTYTD
+850 
-860 GVENEEIFADETYSD
+860 
-875 LLSGTAT
+875 
-882 PAFNGTPTRKGYAFT
+882 
-897 GWNPAVAATVTGNA
+897 
-911 TYAAVWEEAAPP
+911 
-923 KPDKPT
+923 
-929 PPTDEIG
+929 
-936 GATVAVKCITG
+936 
-947 HGDLSWKIDS
+947 
-957 STFTVGEVTGDD
+957 
-969 TTGYTCTVTVQA
+969 
-981 EVYVNA
+981 
-987 FNSDK
+987 
-992 KANGVKHTLA
+992 
-1002 DDAEKTFTM
+1002 
-1011 TYVNGAW
+1011 
-1018 TGPTNPAVTFE
+1018 
-1029 VKCEEELVPVH
+1029 CEEELFPVH
-1040 LVIYRNGDTSK
+1040 LVIYRNGNTTT
-1051 AYKDVALE
+1051 AYKDIALE

-1079 GNYEFYGWY
+1079 GNYKFYGWY

-1204 EKNTYTVTYTDGVD
+1204 EKNTYTVTYTDGVN
-1218 GEAFADQAYTAKYED
+1218 GEAFANQAYTAKYED
-1233 ATPAFEGTPTRKG
+1233 ATPAFEGTPARAGYKFLGWEPTVAETVTENATYVAQWEKLYTVTYTDGVGGKAFEDDVHSDLEKDTPTPAFSGDTPTRKG
-1246 FVFDGWNPEVAETV
+1246 FVFDGWTPEVAETV

-1268 QWKPVQPDKKAIEGA
+1268 QWKPVQPDKKAIENA

-1293 NQNVKHGAKAYKVT
+1293 NQNVNHGEKKYKPT

-1312 ASNVMGTAADGYTCT
+1312 VSAVMGTAADGYTCT
-1327 VTVRAAKFI
+1327 ITVKAAKFI
-1336 EKYSSDMSD
+1336 DKYNSDMDD

-1410 KHGGKDYKPTQGEY
+1410 NHWGKDYKPTQGEY

-1447 IIEKYSSD
+1447 IVEKYGSD
-1455 MGKTHALIVGEQA
+1455 FGKPHDLIIGEAA

-1499 PTYDEL
+1499 PTYDDL
-1505 KGLGINA
+1505 KELGIDA
-1512 KVDCTTTTAHN
+1512 KVHCATTTVHTDAT
-1523 GKSYTLI
+1523 YALI
-1530 EDTYNVSDP
+1530 ESTYEISDP
-1539 ERKGTA
+1539 ARKGTV
-1545 YTCILTVNAK
+1545 YTCTLTVKAK

-1577 KTIELT
+1577 KAIELT

-1617 VFADVVYNDIP
+1617 VFADVVYKDIP
-1628 YGTNTPA
+1628 YGTSTPA

-1640 PTRKGYKFLGWE
+1640 PTREGYKFVGWE
-1652 PVVADT
+1652 PEVA
-1658 VTENATYV
+1658 E
-1666 AQWEKLYTVTYTDGA
+1666 
-1681 KGKAFEDQVF
+1681 
-1691 TDLESGT
+1691 
-1698 KTPEFNGTPTRKGY
+1698 
-1712 KFLGWE
+1712 
-1718 PVVAD
+1718 
-1723 TVTENVTYTAPVG
+1723 TVTENVTYTAKWEELYTV
-1736 RTLHRYLHRRREGQG
+1736 TYTDG
-1751 VQGSGLQRS
+1751 VKGKAFKDQVYSDLEAGTATPKFDGKPTRKGYTFTGWSPKVTDTVTKDVTYVAQWKSMKNGKDNIPKTGDSDIVMVLGSVLLFSFCGAAAVSVYDRKRKHF

>member
-1 MVCAEFSVCFWHC
+1 MQTVCASGMDRQMKGEYFKMKNHGLRRIFSLFLALFMVFTLL
-14 SWSSHFCPRLRWQ
+14 PTTALAED
-27 RIRRGLTK
+27 T
-35 PSPRPSQWTGTRRR
+35 TGADETQ
-49 PIPPAQEQP
+49 PKTVAVDEGEKKTDPPAQEQP

-63 PAPEEPKT
+63 SAPEEPKT

-79 VGGAVFDNE
+79 ADGAVFPNQ
-88 VHSNLPSG
+88 VYSNLSSG

-105 LAREGYTFAGWNP
+105 LAREGYTFVGWNP

-253 CNKGS
+253 CNKGT

-294 TTDASIRYH
+294 TTDAAIRYH

-324 KDGAD
+324 NDGSD
-329 TIYAGGAL
+329 TIYTGGMTCA
-337 CSVSQQGNDVVK
+337 VSQYGNDVVK

-358 YAVWEEAVPSKPE
+358 YAVWEEA
-371 WSDIRREM
+371 
-379 QKVSV
+379 
-384 HVTCINPDVN
+384 T
-394 HTEKTYSYKESNDD
+394 
-408 TIGSVQDSAGSY
+408 
-420 TCTVTVHLG
+420 
-429 RYRLQYN
+429 
-436 QDFNREH
+436 
-443 EFASSLTADVVL
+443 
-455 QYNGTGWVIASALP
+455 
-469 LELKLTCGSAP
+469 
-480 TPNPPGSDVLNSLKV
+480 
-495 LVKCD
+495 
-500 SKTYHFEKPYKMD
+500 
-513 DGDYRL
+513 
-519 EKVDDNTYTVI
+519 
-530 VLADKYVEKYNAVYP
+530 
-545 GHTLFDNN
+545 
-553 TKTIKLVYRYGAWTV
+553 
-568 VGSNGVTFNV
+568 
-578 SCEQKYTVT
+578 
-587 YTDGVD
+587 
-593 GEVIFADQV
+593 
-602 SYKKPGEKTPK
+602 
-613 FRGTPTRTG
+613 
-622 YKFIGW
+622 
-628 EPAVVGTVTANATYT
+628 
-643 AQWVSISDLDPAPE
+643 
-657 LVSSLYMNFQCTNE
+657 
-671 NASHDHRSEMI
+671 
-682 AIGYG
+682 
-687 IGAGGVIV
+687 
-695 TDAAGN
+695 
-701 PVYNKDGNIT
+701 
-711 AVITFYQDSGFL
+711 
-723 NEYNKRTGVAHRY
+723 
-736 ADYEPKTKSVDGVL
+736 
-750 IGEVFHMYKKD
+750 
-761 YPVVFDV
+761 
-768 VCGSLYTVTY
+768 
-778 KDGTNGTVFA
+778 
-788 DDVHSNLNAN
+788 
-798 AATPAFVGGTPTR
+798 
-811 PGYVFTGWNPAVAAT
+811 
-826 VTGNATYTAVW
+826 
-837 EKDANGNGKPDKD
+837 
-850 EEKYTVTYTD
+850 
-860 GVENEEIFADETYSD
+860 
-875 LLSGTAT
+875 
-882 PAFNGTPTRKGYAFT
+882 
-897 GWNPAVAATVTGNA
+897 
-911 TYAAVWEEAAPP
+911 PP

-929 PPTDEIG
+929 APGE
-936 GATVAVKCITG
+936 
-947 HGDLSWKIDS
+947 GDLSGLIGNI
-957 STFTVGEVTGDD
+957 TVNCTNGKAAHELKAKGYTLISGSYTTNEVAGDAEN
-969 TTGYTCTVTVQA
+969 GYTCTVTINSQKYVEQFDTNTRT
-981 EVYVNA
+981 VHDPKGVNA
-987 FNSDK
+987 TVTLKYTDNGWTVESGAPVVFDVACVTEIVPPARPGAEDLSNLKAPVDVTCTTKPETHAAVHFSLRGGTYTIGDVAGNETDGYTCDITVTADK
-992 KANGVKHTLA
+992 YVARYNMDYGKHTLTG
-1002 DDAEKTFTM
+1002 DNTKTLTLK
-1011 TYVNGAW
+1011 YVEGQW
-1018 TGPTNPAVTFE
+1018 AVDTPITFPVE
-1029 VKCEEELVPVH
+1029 CEEELFPVH

-1072 DIADYYT
+1072 DITDYYT

-1088 DDGAWNNYK
+1088 DDGLFNIYK
-1097 ANPANPP
+1097 SDPANPP

-1145 KTEGRLYSTTALFGS
+1145 KTEGRLYSTTAPFGS

-1204 EKNTYTVTYTDGVD
+1204 EKNTYTVTYTDGVN

-1233 ATPAFEGTPTRKG
+1233 ATPAFEGTPARAGYKFLGWEPTVAETVTENATYVAQWEKLYTVTYTDGVGGKAFKDDVHSDLEKDTPTPAFEGTPTRKG

-1260 TEDVTYTA
+1260 TDDATYTA

-1283 IGRGVAVVCD
+1283 IGRGVTVVCD

-1312 ASNVMGTAADGYTCT
+1312 VSNVMGAAADGYTCT
-1327 VTVRAAKFI
+1327 VTVKAAKFI
-1336 EKYSSDMSD
+1336 EKYSSDMGD

-1410 KHGGKDYKPTQGEY
+1410 NHWGKDYKPTQGEY

-1468 EKTVE
+1468 EKAVE

-1505 KGLGINA
+1505 KELGIDA
-1512 KVDCTTTTAHN
+1512 KVHCATTTAHTDAT
-1523 GKSYTLI
+1523 YALI
-1530 EDTYNVSDP
+1530 GGTYEISDP
-1539 ERKGTA
+1539 ARKGTV
-1545 YTCILTVNAK
+1545 YTCTLTVKAK
-1555 DYVAKYNAEENVGPH
+1555 DYVAKYNTEENVGPH

-1594 SVTFNVKCE
+1594 RVTFNVKCE

-1666 AQWEKLYTVTYTDGA
+1666 AQWEELYTVTYTDGV
-1681 KGKAFEDQVF
+1681 KGKAFKDQVYK
-1691 TDLESGT
+1691 DLESGAD
-1698 KTPEFNGTPTRKGY
+1698 TPKFDGKPTRKGY
-1712 KFLGWE
+1712 TFTGWS
-1718 PVVAD
+1718 PKVTD
-1723 TVTENVTYTAPVG
+1723 TVTKDVTYVAQWKSVKNGKDNIPKTGDSEIVMV
-1736 RTLHRYLHRRREGQG
+1736 L
-1751 VQGSGLQRS
+1751 GSVLLFSFCGAAAVSVYDRKRKHF

>member
-1 MVCAEFSVCFWHC
+1 MKNHGLRRIFSLFLALFMVFTLLPTTALAED
-14 SWSSHFCPRLRWQ
+14 
-27 RIRRGLTK
+27 T
-35 PSPRPSQWTGTRRR
+35 TGADETQ
-49 PIPPAQEQP
+49 PKTVAVDEGEKKTDPPAQEQP
-58 KNENP
+58 KDEDP

-79 VGGAVFDNE
+79 ADGAVFPNQVYRDL
-88 VHSNLPSG
+88 SSG
-96 TATPAFSGS
+96 TPTPAFDGT

-118 AVAETVTA
+118 TVAGTVTA

-137 KTGPRRVTLPTIP
+137 KTSARRVTLPTIP
-150 GPDVDLAALDTGHKI
+150 GPDVDPAALDTGHKI

-229 IVGWSKESNANPTT
+229 IVGWSKKSNANPTT

-324 KDGAD
+324 NDGSD
-329 TIYAGGAL
+329 TIYTGGMTCA
-337 CSVSQQGNDVVK
+337 VSQYGNDVVK

-358 YAVWEEAVPSKPE
+358 YAVWEEAAPPMPDKPTAPGEGDLSGLIDNITVNCTNNAATHTLKSKGYALIA
-371 WSDIRREM
+371 S
-379 QKVSV
+379 
-384 HVTCINPDVN
+384 
-394 HTEKTYSYKESNDD
+394 
-408 TIGSVQDSAGSY
+408 SY
-420 TCTVTVHLG
+420 TPSEVAG
-429 RYRLQYN
+429 
-436 QDFNREH
+436 DAE
-443 EFASSLTADVVL
+443 
-455 QYNGTGWVIASALP
+455 NG
-469 LELKLTCGSAP
+469 
-480 TPNPPGSDVLNSLKV
+480 
-495 LVKCD
+495 
-500 SKTYHFEKPYKMD
+500 Y
-513 DGDYRL
+513 
-519 EKVDDNTYTVI
+519 TYTVTI
-530 VLADKYVEKYNAVYP
+530 NSQKYVEQFDTDTGAAHDPKGVNA
-545 GHTLFDNN
+545 
-553 TKTIKLVYRYGAWTV
+553 
-568 VGSNGVTFNV
+568 
-578 SCEQKYTVT
+578 TVT
-587 YTDGVD
+587 LKHTDN
-593 GEVIFADQV
+593 
-602 SYKKPGEKTPK
+602 
-613 FRGTPTRTG
+613 
-622 YKFIGW
+622 GW
-628 EPAVVGTVTANATYT
+628 AVE
-643 AQWVSISDLDPAPE
+643 S
-657 LVSSLYMNFQCTNE
+657 
-671 NASHDHRSEMI
+671 
-682 AIGYG
+682 
-687 IGAGGVIV
+687 GA
-695 TDAAGN
+695 
-701 PVYNKDGNIT
+701 
-711 AVITFYQDSGFL
+711 
-723 NEYNKRTGVAHRY
+723 
-736 ADYEPKTKSVDGVL
+736 
-750 IGEVFHMYKKD
+750 
-761 YPVVFDV
+761 PVVFDV
-768 VCGSLYTVTY
+768 ACVTEIVPPARPGAE
-778 KDGTNGTVFA
+778 DL
-788 DDVHSNLNAN
+788 SNLKAPVDVTCTTKPETH
-798 AATPAFVGGTPTR
+798 AAVHFSLRGGTYTI
-811 PGYVFTGWNPAVAAT
+811 GDVA
-826 VTGNATYTAVW
+826 GN
-837 EKDANGNGKPDKD
+837 E
-850 EEKYTVTYTD
+850 TD
-860 GVENEEIFADETYSD
+860 
-875 LLSGTAT
+875 
-882 PAFNGTPTRKGYAFT
+882 
-897 GWNPAVAATVTGNA
+897 
-911 TYAAVWEEAAPP
+911 
-923 KPDKPT
+923 
-929 PPTDEIG
+929 
-936 GATVAVKCITG
+936 
-947 HGDLSWKIDS
+947 
-957 STFTVGEVTGDD
+957 
-969 TTGYTCTVTVQA
+969 GYTCDITVTA
-981 EVYVNA
+981 DKYVARYNM
-987 FNSDK
+987 DY
-992 KANGVKHTLA
+992 GKHTLTG
-1002 DDAEKTFTM
+1002 DNTKTLTLK
-1011 TYVNGAW
+1011 YVEGQW
-1018 TGPTNPAVTFE
+1018 AVDTPITFPVE
-1029 VKCEEELVPVH
+1029 CEEELFPVH

-1051 AYKDVALE
+1051 AYKDIALE
-1059 SQPKGHVIDLSTI
+1059 SQPKGHVIALSTI

-1145 KTEGRLYSTTALFGS
+1145 KTEGRLHSTTALFGS

-1204 EKNTYTVTYTDGVD
+1204 EKNTYTVTYTDGVN

-1233 ATPAFEGTPTRKG
+1233 ATPAFEGTPARAGYKFLGWEPTVAETVTENATYVAQWEKLYTVTYTDGVDGKAFKDDVHSDLEKDTPTPAFSGGTPTRKG
-1246 FVFDGWNPEVAETV
+1246 FVFDGWTPEVAETV
-1260 TEDVTYTA
+1260 TDDATYTA
-1268 QWKPVQPDKKAIEGA
+1268 QWKPVQPDKKAIENA

-1312 ASNVMGTAADGYTCT
+1312 VSNVMGTAADGYTCT

-1473 LKWDGEKWVAKTELP
+1473 LKWNGEKWVAKTELP

-1617 VFADVVYNDIP
+1617 VFADVVYKDIP
-1628 YGTNTPA
+1628 YGTSTPA

-1640 PTRKGYKFLGWE
+1640 PTREGYKFVGWE
-1652 PVVADT
+1652 PEVAET
-1658 VTENATYV
+1658 VTKDVTYT
-1666 AQWEKLYTVTYTDGA
+1666 AKWEKLYTVTYTDGV
-1681 KGKAFEDQVF
+1681 KGKAFKDQVYS
-1691 TDLESGT
+1691 DLEAGT
-1698 KTPEFNGTPTRKGY
+1698 DTPKFDGKPTRKGY
-1712 KFLGWE
+1712 TFTGWS
-1718 PVVAD
+1718 PKVTD
-1723 TVTENVTYTAPVG
+1723 TVTKDVTYVAQWKSVKNGKDNIPKTGDSEIVMV
-1736 RTLHRYLHRRREGQG
+1736 L
-1751 VQGSGLQRS
+1751 GSVLLFSFCGAAAVSVYDRKRKHF

>member
-1 MVCAEFSVCFWHC
+1 M
-14 SWSSHFCPRLRWQ
+14 
-27 RIRRGLTK
+27 
-35 PSPRPSQWTGTRRR
+35 
-49 PIPPAQEQP
+49 
-58 KNENP
+58 
-63 PAPEEPKT
+63 
-71 FTVTYTDG
+71 
-79 VGGAVFDNE
+79 
-88 VHSNLPSG
+88 
-96 TATPAFSGS
+96 
-105 LAREGYTFAGWNP
+105 
-118 AVAETVTA
+118 TA

-137 KTGPRRVTLPTIP
+137 KTNARRVPLPTIP
-150 GPDVDLAALDTGHKI
+150 KPDPAPADLNTGHKI

-208 TIAISDIKAAASRA
+208 TIAISDIKAAAGRA

-303 SFTVKNTIPTREG
+303 SFTVKNTVPTREG

-324 KDGAD
+324 NDGSD
-329 TIYAGGAL
+329 TIYTGGMTCA
-337 CSVSQQGNDVVK
+337 VSQYGNDVVK

-358 YAVWEEAVPSKPE
+358 YAVWEEA
-371 WSDIRREM
+371 
-379 QKVSV
+379 
-384 HVTCINPDVN
+384 
-394 HTEKTYSYKESNDD
+394 
-408 TIGSVQDSAGSY
+408 
-420 TCTVTVHLG
+420 
-429 RYRLQYN
+429 
-436 QDFNREH
+436 
-443 EFASSLTADVVL
+443 
-455 QYNGTGWVIASALP
+455 
-469 LELKLTCGSAP
+469 
-480 TPNPPGSDVLNSLKV
+480 
-495 LVKCD
+495 
-500 SKTYHFEKPYKMD
+500 
-513 DGDYRL
+513 
-519 EKVDDNTYTVI
+519 
-530 VLADKYVEKYNAVYP
+530 
-545 GHTLFDNN
+545 
-553 TKTIKLVYRYGAWTV
+553 
-568 VGSNGVTFNV
+568 
-578 SCEQKYTVT
+578 
-587 YTDGVD
+587 
-593 GEVIFADQV
+593 
-602 SYKKPGEKTPK
+602 
-613 FRGTPTRTG
+613 
-622 YKFIGW
+622 
-628 EPAVVGTVTANATYT
+628 
-643 AQWVSISDLDPAPE
+643 
-657 LVSSLYMNFQCTNE
+657 
-671 NASHDHRSEMI
+671 
-682 AIGYG
+682 
-687 IGAGGVIV
+687 
-695 TDAAGN
+695 
-701 PVYNKDGNIT
+701 
-711 AVITFYQDSGFL
+711 
-723 NEYNKRTGVAHRY
+723 
-736 ADYEPKTKSVDGVL
+736 
-750 IGEVFHMYKKD
+750 
-761 YPVVFDV
+761 
-768 VCGSLYTVTY
+768 
-778 KDGTNGTVFA
+778 
-788 DDVHSNLNAN
+788 
-798 AATPAFVGGTPTR
+798 
-811 PGYVFTGWNPAVAAT
+811 
-826 VTGNATYTAVW
+826 
-837 EKDANGNGKPDKD
+837 
-850 EEKYTVTYTD
+850 
-860 GVENEEIFADETYSD
+860 
-875 LLSGTAT
+875 
-882 PAFNGTPTRKGYAFT
+882 
-897 GWNPAVAATVTGNA
+897 
-911 TYAAVWEEAAPP
+911 APP

-929 PPTDEIG
+929 APGE
-936 GATVAVKCITG
+936 
-947 HGDLSWKIDS
+947 GDLSGLIGQI
-957 STFTVGEVTGDD
+957 TVNCTNGKAAHELKTKGYTLISGSYTTSEVAGDAEN
-969 TTGYTCTVTVQA
+969 GYTCTVTINSQKYVEQFDTDTGAAHTPKDAAATVTLKHTDNGWAVERGVPVVFNVVCVTEIVPPAKPGA
-981 EVYVNA
+981 EDLANLEAPVEVVCTTKPETHAAAHFSLGDGTYTIGDVAGNKTDGYTCDITVTADRYVWWYNL
-987 FNSDK
+987 DY
-992 KANGVKHTLA
+992 GKHTLTG
-1002 DDAEKTFTM
+1002 DNTKTLTLK
-1011 TYVNGAW
+1011 YVEGQW
-1018 TGPTNPAVTFE
+1018 AVDTPITFPVE
-1029 VKCEEELVPVH
+1029 CEEELFPVH

-1051 AYKDVALE
+1051 AYKDIPLE

-1145 KTEGRLYSTTALFGS
+1145 KTEGRLYSTTAPFGS

-1204 EKNTYTVTYTDGVD
+1204 EKNTYTVTYTDGVN
-1218 GEAFADQAYTAKYED
+1218 GEAFADQTYTAKYED
-1233 ATPAFEGTPTRKG
+1233 ATPTFEGTPARKG

-1260 TEDVTYTA
+1260 TDNATYTA

-1312 ASNVMGTAADGYTCT
+1312 VSDVMGTAADGYTCT

-1336 EKYSSDMSD
+1336 EKYSSDMGD

-1410 KHGGKDYKPTQGEY
+1410 NHWGKDYKPTQGEY

-1447 IIEKYSSD
+1447 IVEKYGSD
-1455 MGKTHALIVGEQA
+1455 FGKPHDLIIGEAA

-1499 PTYDEL
+1499 PTYDDL
-1505 KGLGINA
+1505 KELGIDA
-1512 KVDCTTTTAHN
+1512 KVHCATTTVHTDAT
-1523 GKSYTLI
+1523 YALI
-1530 EDTYNVSDP
+1530 ESTYEISDP
-1539 ERKGTA
+1539 ARKGTV
-1545 YTCILTVNAK
+1545 YTCTLTVKAK

-1577 KTIELT
+1577 KAIELT

-1617 VFADVVYNDIP
+1617 VFADVVYKDIP
-1628 YGTNTPA
+1628 YGTSTPA

-1640 PTRKGYKFLGWE
+1640 PTREGYKFVGWE
-1652 PVVADT
+1652 PEVA
-1658 VTENATYV
+1658 E
-1666 AQWEKLYTVTYTDGA
+1666 
-1681 KGKAFEDQVF
+1681 
-1691 TDLESGT
+1691 
-1698 KTPEFNGTPTRKGY
+1698 
-1712 KFLGWE
+1712 
-1718 PVVAD
+1718 
-1723 TVTENVTYTAPVG
+1723 TVTENVTYTAKWEELYTV
-1736 RTLHRYLHRRREGQG
+1736 TYTDG
-1751 VQGSGLQRS
+1751 VKGKAFKDQVYSDLEAGTATPKFDGKPTRKGYTFTGWSPKVTDTVTKDVTYVAQWKSMKNGKDNIPKTGDSDIVMVLGSVLLFSFCGAAAVSVYDRKRKHF

>member
-1 MVCAEFSVCFWHC
+1 MKGEYFKMKNHGLRRIFSLFLALFMVFTLLPTTALAED
-14 SWSSHFCPRLRWQ
+14 
-27 RIRRGLTK
+27 T
-35 PSPRPSQWTGTRRR
+35 TGADET
-49 PIPPAQEQP
+49 PPKTVVVDEGEKKTDPPAQEQP

-105 LAREGYTFAGWNP
+105 LAREGYTFVGWNP
-118 AVAETVTA
+118 TVAGTVTA

-294 TTDASIRYH
+294 TTDAAIRYH

-324 KDGAD
+324 NDGSD
-329 TIYAGGAL
+329 TIYTGGMTCA
-337 CSVSQQGNDVVK
+337 VSQYGNDVVK

-911 TYAAVWEEAAPP
+911 TYTAVWEEDANGNGT
-923 KPDKPT
+923 PDKDEEKYTVSYTDGVENEEIFADQVYGNLLSGTAT
-929 PPTDEIG
+929 P
-936 GATVAVKCITG
+936 
-947 HGDLSWKIDS
+947 
-957 STFTVGEVTGDD
+957 
-969 TTGYTCTVTVQA
+969 
-981 EVYVNA
+981 A
-987 FNSDK
+987 FN
-992 KANGVKHTLA
+992 G
-1002 DDAEKTFTM
+1002 
-1011 TYVNGAW
+1011 
-1018 TGPTNPAVTFE
+1018 
-1029 VKCEEELVPVH
+1029 
-1040 LVIYRNGDTSK
+1040 
-1051 AYKDVALE
+1051 
-1059 SQPKGHVIDLSTI
+1059 
-1072 DIADYYT
+1072 
-1079 GNYEFYGWY
+1079 
-1088 DDGAWNNYK
+1088 
-1097 ANPANPP
+1097 
-1104 AGLKEKTVNGWTNL
+1104 
-1118 KCMVYDK
+1118 
-1125 YQVVYF
+1125 
-1131 QSEEALRDFQNDHS
+1131 
-1145 KTEGRLYSTTALFGS
+1145 
-1160 TLPTADAPTPTRT
+1160 TPTRA
-1173 GYTFKFWS
+1173 GYKFLGW
-1181 REGQNG
+1181 EPTVAET
-1187 DVTGQT
+1187 VTESATYVAQ
-1193 VNGWTNLYAVW
+1193 W
-1204 EKNTYTVTYTDGVD
+1204 EKLYTVTYTDGV
-1218 GEAFADQAYTAKYED
+1218 GGKAFKDDVHSDLEKDTK
-1233 ATPAFEGTPTRKG
+1233 TPAYKDGIPTRKG
-1246 FVFDGWNPEVAETV
+1246 FKFLGWEPEVADTV

-1268 QWKPVQPDKKAIEGA
+1268 KW
-1283 IGRGVAVVCD
+1283 
-1293 NQNVKHGAKAYKVT
+1293 
-1307 LGEYT
+1307 GE
-1312 ASNVMGTAADGYTCT
+1312 
-1327 VTVRAAKFI
+1327 
-1336 EKYSSDMSD
+1336 
-1345 AVHTLIAGEPA
+1345 
-1356 EKTIELKWNGEKWV
+1356 
-1370 AETELPVT
+1370 
-1378 FHTLCPPEQ
+1378 
-1387 PSKKDIEGA
+1387 
-1396 IGRGVKIVC
+1396 
-1405 DNQNV
+1405 
-1410 KHGGKDYKPTQGEY
+1410 
-1424 TVSDVTGT
+1424 
-1432 ASEGYTCTITVKAAK
+1432 
-1447 IIEKYSSD
+1447 
-1455 MGKTHALIVGEQA
+1455 
-1468 EKTVE
+1468 
-1473 LKWDGEKWVAKTELP
+1473 
-1488 ITFHVECPPEK
+1488 
-1499 PTYDEL
+1499 
-1505 KGLGINA
+1505 
-1512 KVDCTTTTAHN
+1512 
-1523 GKSYTLI
+1523 
-1530 EDTYNVSDP
+1530 
-1539 ERKGTA
+1539 
-1545 YTCILTVNAK
+1545 
-1555 DYVAKYNAEENVGPH
+1555 
-1570 TLDDRDS
+1570 
-1577 KTIELT
+1577 
-1583 WNGEKWTAAET
+1583 
-1594 SVTFNVKCE
+1594 
-1603 LLTVTYTDGVKGEE
+1603 
-1617 VFADVVYNDIP
+1617 
-1628 YGTNTPA
+1628 
-1635 FGTKD
+1635 
-1640 PTRKGYKFLGWE
+1640 
-1652 PVVADT
+1652 
-1658 VTENATYV
+1658 
-1666 AQWEKLYTVTYTDGA
+1666 LYTVTYTDGA
-1681 KGKAFEDQVF
+1681 KGKAFEDQVYENV
-1691 TDLESGT
+1691 LSGT
-1698 KTPEFNGTPTRKGY
+1698 KTPNFDGTPTRKGY
-1712 KFLGWE
+1712 KFVGWE
-1718 PVVAD
+1718 PEVAE
-1723 TVTENVTYTAPVG
+1723 TVTENVTYTAKWEELYTV
-1736 RTLHRYLHRRREGQG
+1736 TYTDG
-1751 VQGSGLQRS
+1751 VKGKAFKDQVYSDLEAGTDTPKFDGKPTRKGYTFTGWSPKVTDTVTKDVTYVAQWKSVKNGKDNIPKTGDGEIVMVLGSVLLFSFCGAAAVSVYDRKRKHF